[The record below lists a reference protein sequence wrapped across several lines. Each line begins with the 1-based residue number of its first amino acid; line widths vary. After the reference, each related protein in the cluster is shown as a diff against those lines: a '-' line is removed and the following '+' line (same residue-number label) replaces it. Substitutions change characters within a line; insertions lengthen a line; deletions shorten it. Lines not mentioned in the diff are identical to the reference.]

1 MKRTTLIVSLFF
13 FCIMATFAQQSPK
26 DIQRQLK
33 LYEKQMQQYDNA
45 FDTIYLSINQQIEQ
59 QKSDPANVAIW
70 QSCMA
75 QLLSAYYQQN
85 RWRIM
90 DRTTL
95 ADEEANATAD
105 FNTWDAQRF
114 AKEIIKHYLLS
125 IENKKALSKIP
136 IKEYAVLLD
145 SVTSEAYRPTLYD
158 FLAFRFL
165 DFLQNEIYELPIPE
179 IPFDVNDER
188 YWAEPQQFA
197 SIDIPATDELSF
209 SYLTLYTLQEL
220 TLLHLNEPDSR
231 ALLDATLRR
240 FEYLGTHSNL
250 DNASDLQLAA
260 LTSMEKQY
268 QGKEGYE
275 MVAYAMGKF
284 YQGRAKKYDKN
295 AHPEYKNDYVTAVEW
310 FNKTIAVAPKS
321 IEAHNAKT
329 TIDVIKSSEV
339 KFSGNN
345 IIPAN
350 QANLVTFDYKNC
362 ENLYFRIISCKE
374 EEYELKRSTDNTK
387 FYAWLIQQKK
397 VYETKLNAP
406 NEKDYR
412 SVSGH
417 FLLPSLDAGFYLL
430 LASDAPF
437 TNENHKGYS
446 FYTLQV
452 TNIDAQYRQNDNK
465 LEFFVFDRTTGHPLK
480 GAEVCISFYPNY
492 NAKKPSK
499 TTTINC
505 DADGRCSCDIAD
517 NTYTFAAY
525 TTWNQDK
532 YQIIRRQYWGRYHDN
547 PEVNICEKAYTFTDR
562 SIYRPGQTVYFKTIL
577 VETTSKG
584 DAILQQKTDNGQ
596 KITVELY
603 DANYQKVSEQ
613 QLTTNEYGSVSG
625 KFVLPSQGLTGR
637 FHFKI
642 KKETKHLDSHYFSV
656 EEYKRPTFEITLD
669 QPTEEFKIGQNVS
682 VDGHVKAYAGYGIG
696 GASVKYHVV
705 RKASFPWWRWW
716 WWQPTGKSQEIAHG
730 ETTSDN
736 EGNFHIDFIAQ
747 PDLESQR
754 YNPLYTYEVSVDV
767 TDITGETHSGSTRV
781 LVSKIGLIINAE
793 FPESIALNGKNQFPV
808 KITNLAGETQ
818 KGTIHY
824 RIEALQTPENY
835 KYSCSEANYYLSDS
849 IQMIQKLQ
857 YLDFQNET
865 QKSNWKVLKTVKHGD
880 FVTDGQNPF
889 IIQDMKNLQEAYYKI
904 SLSTYDKDNN
914 QIQEEYFVLIYDEK
928 SKKCANYE
936 AIWLSTSH
944 KKTVEVGETIHFTL
958 GSYLKNAMVLC
969 EIVSNDELVESKWV
983 KLNQGKADFSYT
995 VTEKDLGRV
1004 VVHAFVTQNNK
1015 QYEKSLNFNIP
1026 FSHKKIDFDF
1036 LTFRD
1041 KTLPGS
1047 QEQYQIRLKDKN
1059 GDKVAAELL
1068 CSMYDASL
1076 DALAS
1081 PNTWISSIFNTSKPT
1096 FNYSFDS
1103 YSNFGNSHYRTL
1115 HKTSYNFISRNY
1127 PQLLW
1132 EINSWRRNRLMSKS
1146 AGYITTANIDYAS
1159 DYNEAIEA
1167 VEVVYE
1173 VPEFSPDNTTS
1184 TSRIVEDNIDI
1195 EEGFDESSAKQ
1206 NEKNNSSDNP
1216 IRTNFNETA
1225 FFFPHLQ
1232 TDKDGNV
1239 LISFTIP
1246 DALTRWKLQGF
1257 AHNSE
1262 LMSGYF
1268 EKFVQTQKPLMVVPN
1283 MPRFLRE
1290 DDLVVLSAKV
1300 VNMGEE
1306 KQSGQVKLT
1315 LTNPFNGKKLDLTN
1329 GISTQSFTVEA
1340 GQSKE
1345 VHFTLTVPK
1354 DLGAMT
1360 YRIEAQNDQSPAYAD
1375 GEEATLPILTNR
1387 ILVTESLPLHISGK
1401 GSKTFTFNK
1410 LKNSFGIT
1418 NSTLSTQSYT
1428 LEFTP
1433 NPIWYAIQ
1441 ALPYLMEYPH
1451 ECNEQTFSRLYA
1463 NTLAAHLVNS
1473 HPRIKKVFD
1482 SWLNESPDAFCSQL
1496 EKNQELKSVILE
1508 ETPWVLDAQNE
1519 SMRKQNIALLFDL
1532 HRMAKENKAAVTKL
1546 EKAQNN
1552 DGGWSWFGSHE
1563 SSRYITQHIVAGC
1576 GHLQVLGVQNPM
1588 SDQVIKKAVIF
1599 IDNKAREIYDKWYR
1613 GKKADYDVTDI
1624 HYLYARSFFIKQK
1637 VSITN
1642 SEAYNYYY
1650 ANLKKNWKKQSIYT
1664 QAMTALICYR
1674 NGDTQLAQEIVANI
1688 KSRAQYSEELGMFWK
1703 KEGYGYFWY
1712 EAPIERQALL
1722 IEAFNTIT
1730 KDQKSVEQ
1738 MQLWLLKQK
1747 QTQNWP
1753 TTKSTTEAI
1762 YALLLNNT
1770 QLENTNGVKL
1780 TMGDWSYTEG
1790 DKSMEAE
1797 AGTGYIKKA
1806 WKGSE
1811 VTEDMAI
1818 IKIEKSSDGPA
1829 WGGLYWQYLEN
1840 LDKISHSDDQNFS
1853 IQKKLYKVEIGNRG
1867 EVLVPITENSPLK
1880 VGDKV
1885 RVRTEIRCDRDMEYV
1900 HLKDM
1905 RASAFEPVNVLS
1917 QYKHQGGL
1925 WYYEATGDAATNFFI
1940 DYLPKGTYVFEY
1952 TLVAT
1957 MAGTYS
1963 NGITTIQ
1970 CMYAPEFTSHSEGIQ
1985 ITVQ

>member
-13 FCIMATFAQQSPK
+13 FCIMVTFAQQGPK

-33 LYEKQMQQYDNA
+33 LYEKQMLQYDNA

-59 QKSDPANVAIW
+59 QKNNPANVAIW

-75 QLLSAYYQQN
+75 QLLSVYYQQN

-95 ADEEANATAD
+95 ADEEANAAAD

-125 IENKKALSKIP
+125 IENKEALSKIP

-197 SIDIPATDELSF
+197 NIDIPATDELSF

-220 TLLHLNEPDSR
+220 TLLHLNEPDCR

-250 DNASDLQLAA
+250 DNASALQLAA

-275 MVAYAMGKF
+275 MVSFALGVF
-284 YQGRAKKYDKN
+284 YDNRADQYDKN
-295 AHPEYKNDYVTAVEW
+295 TRPEYKNYYVNAIDW

-321 IEAHNAKT
+321 IEAHNAKA
-329 TIDVIKSSEV
+329 TIDVIKSSVV
-339 KFSGNN
+339 KFSSNN

-350 QANLVTFDYKNC
+350 QANLITFSYKNC

-387 FYAWLIQQKK
+387 LYAWLIQQKK

-417 FLLPSLDAGFYLL
+417 FLLPSLDAGFYVL
-430 LASDAPF
+430 LASDAAF

-446 FYTLQV
+446 FYTLYV
-452 TNIDAQYRQNDNK
+452 TNIDAQYRQNDKK

-480 GAEVCISFYPNY
+480 GAEVCISFYPDY
-492 NAKKPSK
+492 NAKKTSK
-499 TTTINC
+499 TTTLSC
-505 DADGRCSCDIAD
+505 DADGKCTCDIAN

-525 TTWNQDK
+525 ATWNQDK
-532 YQIIRRQYWGRYHDN
+532 YQIIKRKYWGRYHEN
-547 PEVNICEKAYTFTDR
+547 PEANISENAYTFTDR

-577 VETTSKG
+577 VETTSAG
-584 DAILQQKTDNGQ
+584 NTILHQNTGNGQ

-613 QLTTNEYGSVSG
+613 QLISNEYGSVSG
-625 KFVLPSQGLTGR
+625 SFVLPSQGLTGNFR
-637 FHFKI
+637 LQI
-642 KKETKHLDSHYFSV
+642 KLESKHIANHYFSV

-716 WWQPTGKSQEIAHG
+716 WWQPVGKSQEIAHG

-754 YNPLYTYEVSVDV
+754 YNPLYTYEISVDV

-781 LVSKIGLIINAE
+781 LVSKIGLLINAE

-808 KITNLAGETQ
+808 KITNLAGEAQ

-824 RIEALQTPENY
+824 RIEAIQTPENY
-835 KYSCSEANYYLSDS
+835 KYSCKDANYYLSDS
-849 IQMIQKLQ
+849 AQMIQKLR
-857 YLDFQNET
+857 YLDFQNEA

-889 IIQDMKNLQEAYYKI
+889 IIQDMKNLQEGYYKI

-936 AIWLSTSH
+936 AIWLTSSH
-944 KKTVEVGETIHFTL
+944 KNTVEVGETIHFTL

-969 EIVSNDELVESKWV
+969 EIISNEVLVESKWV

-995 VTEKDLGRV
+995 VTEEDLGHV
-1004 VVHAFVTQNNK
+1004 VVHAFTAQNNK
-1015 QYEKSLNFNIP
+1015 PYEKSLNFNIP

-1081 PNTWISSIFNTSKPT
+1081 PNRWISSIFNTSKPSY
-1096 FNYSFDS
+1096 NYSFRFS
-1103 YSNFGNSHYRTL
+1103 SNIGNSYYRNL
-1115 HKTSYNFISRNY
+1115 QKTSYDFISRNY

-1132 EINSWRRNRLMSKS
+1132 EINSWRRNRLMMSKAAGAYTTNAVVEES
-1146 AGYITTANIDYAS
+1146 VEMDLAAEFDEAEEPQFMADEVGYIDHLTLQWN
-1159 DYNEAIEA
+1159 
-1167 VEVVYE
+1167 
-1173 VPEFSPDNTTS
+1173 PDNTEAALAETENGEPK
-1184 TSRIVEDNIDI
+1184 EDL
-1195 EEGFDESSAKQ
+1195 Q
-1206 NEKNNSSDNP
+1206 

-1232 TDKDGNV
+1232 TDKEGNV
-1239 LISFTIP
+1239 LVSFTIP
-1246 DALTRWKLQGF
+1246 ESLTRWKLQGF
-1257 AHNSE
+1257 AHNNE

-1290 DDLVVLSAKV
+1290 GDLVVLSAKV

-1306 KQSGQVKLT
+1306 QQSGQVKLT
-1315 LTNPFNGKKLDLTN
+1315 LTNPFNGEKLDLTN

-1345 VHFTLTVPK
+1345 VHFALTVPK
-1354 DLGAMT
+1354 DLGAVT

-1410 LKNSFGIT
+1410 LKNSFGIA

-1588 SDQVIKKAVIF
+1588 SDQVIRKAVNF

-1624 HYLYARSFFIKQK
+1624 HYLYARSFFLKQK

-1688 KSRAQYSEELGMFWK
+1688 KSRAQYSEEMGMFWK

-1712 EAPIERQALL
+1712 EAPIERQAML

-1780 TMGDWSYTEG
+1780 TMGDWSYTED

-1853 IQKKLYKVEIGNRG
+1853 ILKRLYKVEIGDRG

-1952 TLVAT
+1952 TLMAT

-1985 ITVQ
+1985 VTVQ

>member
-1 MKRTTLIVSLFF
+1 MKKITLALSL
-13 FCIMATFAQQSPK
+13 IITLTMTTFAQQSPK
-26 DIQRQLK
+26 DILRLLK
-33 LYEKQMQQYDNA
+33 NYEKQLQQYDNG
-45 FDTIYLSINQQIEQ
+45 FDTIYLSINQQLEQ
-59 QKSDPANVAIW
+59 QKNHPANVAIW

-75 QLLSAYYQQN
+75 QLLSTYYQQN
-85 RWRIM
+85 RWQIM

-95 ADEEANATAD
+95 ADEEADAAAD

-125 IENKKALSKIP
+125 TENKVALSKIP
-136 IKEYAVLLD
+136 IREYAVLLD

-165 DFLQNEIYELPIPE
+165 DFLQNEIYDLPTPA
-179 IPFDVNDER
+179 IPFNVNDER

-197 SIDIPATDELSF
+197 NIDIPATDELSF
-209 SYLTLYTLQEL
+209 SYLTLFTLQEL

-240 FEYLGTHSNL
+240 FEYLGSHNSL
-250 DNASDLQLAA
+250 DNASELQLAA

-275 MVAYAMGKF
+275 MVAYALGKY
-284 YQGRAKKYDKN
+284 YQNRAEKYDKN
-295 AHPEYKNDYVTAVEW
+295 AHPEYKNDNVSAIEW
-310 FNKTIAVAPKS
+310 YNKAIAAAPKS
-321 IEAHNAKT
+321 IEAHNAKV

-339 KFSGNN
+339 KFSCDN

-350 QANLVTFDYKNC
+350 QANLITFSYKNC
-362 ENLYFRIISCKE
+362 ENLYFRIIPCKK
-374 EEYELKRSTDNTK
+374 EEYEMKRNTDDKK
-387 FYAWLIQQKK
+387 FYAWLIQQKE
-397 VYETKLNAP
+397 VYKTSFDAP
-406 NEKDYR
+406 DEKDYR
-412 SVSGH
+412 NVNGH
-417 FLLPSLDAGFYLL
+417 FLLPALDAGYYILM
-430 LASDAPF
+430 ASNALMS
-437 TNENHKGYS
+437 NENNKGYS
-446 FYTLQV
+446 FMPLEV
-452 TNIDAQYRQNDNK
+452 TNIDAQYRFNDRK
-465 LEFFVFDRTTGHPLK
+465 IEFFVFDRTTGHPLK
-480 GAEVCISFYPNY
+480 GAEVNVGLFKDY
-492 NAKKPSK
+492 NAKSNFKN
-499 TTTINC
+499 IQLIC
-505 DADGRCSCDIAD
+505 DADGKCACEITND
-517 NTYTFAAY
+517 AY
-525 TTWNQDK
+525 TLNASASWQQDK
-532 YQIIRRQYWGRYHDN
+532 YQIISRRYWGRYHED
-547 PEVNICEKAYTFTDR
+547 PKVSTSEKAYIFTDR
-562 SIYRPGQTVYFKTIL
+562 SIYRPGQTVYFKAIL
-577 VETTSKG
+577 VETTQQGST
-584 DAILQQKTDNGQ
+584 ILQQKTENGE

-613 QLTTNEYGSVSG
+613 QLTSNEYGSVSG
-625 KFVLPSQGLTGR
+625 NFVLPSQGLTGK
-637 FHFKI
+637 FHLQI
-642 KKETKHLDSHYFSV
+642 KMESKYIGNLYFSV

-669 QPTEEFKIGQNVS
+669 QPKEEFKIGQNVS
-682 VDGHVKAYAGYGIG
+682 VDGHVKAYAGYGID
-696 GASVKYHVV
+696 GATVKYHVV

-716 WWQPTGKSQEIAHG
+716 WWQPTSKAQEIAHG

-767 TDITGETHSGSTRV
+767 TDITGETHSGSTWVR
-781 LVSKIGLIINAE
+781 VSKIGLLINAE

-808 KITNLAGETQ
+808 KITNLAGEIQ

-835 KYSCSEANYYLSDS
+835 KNSCTQTDYYLSDS
-849 IQMIQKLQ
+849 AQMVQKLS
-857 YLDFQNET
+857 YLDFNNEQ
-865 QKSNWKVLKTVKHGD
+865 QKSNWKVLKTVKHDD
-880 FVTDGQNPF
+880 FETDGNNPF
-889 IIQDMKNLQEAYYKI
+889 IIQGMEKFQEGYYKI
-904 SLSTYDKDNN
+904 SLITHDKDQNE
-914 QIQEEYFVLIYDEK
+914 IKEEYYVLIYDEK
-928 SKKCANYE
+928 SKKCAAYE
-936 AIWLSTSH
+936 PIWLTTPN
-944 KKTVEVGETIHFTL
+944 KTTIEVGETLHFTL

-969 EIVSNDELVESKWV
+969 EIISNEVLVESKWV
-983 KLNQGKADFSYT
+983 KLSQGKADFSYT
-995 VTEKDLGRV
+995 VSEKDLGKV
-1004 VVHAFVTQNNK
+1004 IIHAFAAQNNRSF
-1015 QYEKSLNFNIP
+1015 EETLTFNIP

-1081 PNTWISSIFNTSKPT
+1081 PNSWISSLFNTSKPT
-1096 FNYSFDS
+1096 YKYSFDF
-1103 YSNFGNSHYRTL
+1103 YSKFGNSYYRSL
-1115 HKTSYNFISRNY
+1115 QKTVSKNYLSRNY

-1132 EINSWRRNRLMSKS
+1132 EINNWRRDRLMMSKS
-1146 AGYITTANIDYAS
+1146 AGYLTTANIEYAS
-1159 DYNEAIEA
+1159 DYDA

-1173 VPEFSPDNTTS
+1173 EPEFSPDNTTS
-1184 TSRIVEDNIDI
+1184 TSRIVEDI
-1195 EEGFDESSAKQ
+1195 EDGLDESSAKQ
-1206 NEKNNSSDNP
+1206 NEKNNPSDNP

-1268 EKFVQTQKPLMVVPN
+1268 EKLVQTQKPLMIVPN

-1290 DDLVVLSAKV
+1290 GDLVILSAKV
-1300 VNMGEE
+1300 VNMSEE
-1306 KQSGQVKLT
+1306 AQSGTASLSF
-1315 LTNPFNGKKLDLTN
+1315 TNPFNGEKIDLIQ
-1329 GISTQSFTVEA
+1329 GSSSQSFTVEA

-1345 VHFTLTVPK
+1345 VRFTLTVPK
-1354 DLGAMT
+1354 DLGAVT
-1360 YRIEAQNDQSPAYAD
+1360 YSIEARNNQSPSYAD
-1375 GEEATLPILTNR
+1375 GEEATLPTLTNR
-1387 ILVTESLPLHISGK
+1387 ILVTESLPLQISGK

-1410 LKNSFGIT
+1410 LKNSFGIA
-1418 NSTLSTQSYT
+1418 NSTLTTQSYT

-1441 ALPYLMEYPH
+1441 ALPYLMEYPY

-1463 NTLAAHLVNS
+1463 NTLASHIVNS

-1496 EKNQELKSVILE
+1496 EKNQELKSAILE

-1532 HRMAKENKAAVTKL
+1532 HRMAKENKAAITKL
-1546 EKAQNN
+1546 EKAQNG

-1576 GHLQVLGVQNPM
+1576 GHLQVLGVQNPL
-1588 SDQVIKKAVIF
+1588 SDQTIRKAVSF
-1599 IDNKAREIYDKWYR
+1599 IDNKARETYDKWYR
-1613 GKKADYDVTDI
+1613 DHKNECNATDI
-1624 HYLYARSFFIKQK
+1624 HYLYARSFFLKQK
-1637 VSITN
+1637 VSN
-1642 SEAYNYYY
+1642 NCMDAYNYYY
-1650 ANLKKNWKKQSIYT
+1650 SNLKKNWKKQSIYS
-1664 QAMTALICYR
+1664 QAMTALICFR
-1674 NGDTQLAQEIVANI
+1674 NGDTQLAKEIVANI

-1712 EAPIERQALL
+1712 EAPIERQAML

-1730 KDQKSVEQ
+1730 NDQKSVEQ

-1753 TTKSTTEAI
+1753 STKSTTEAV

-1780 TMGDWSYTEG
+1780 SMGNWSYTEG
-1790 DKSMEAE
+1790 DGSMEAE

-1806 WKGSE
+1806 WKGKE
-1811 VTEDMAI
+1811 VTEDMAT
-1818 IKIEKSSDGPA
+1818 IKIEKSTSGPA
-1829 WGGLYWQYLEN
+1829 WGGLYWQYLEKI
-1840 LDKISHSDDQNFS
+1840 DKVSHSDDQNFS
-1853 IQKKLYKVEIGNRG
+1853 IQKKLYKVEIGDRG

-1925 WYYEATGDAATNFFI
+1925 WYYEATSDAATNFFI

-1952 TLVAT
+1952 TLIAT

-1970 CMYAPEFTSHSEGIQ
+1970 CMYAPEFTSHSEGIKV
-1985 ITVQ
+1985 TVQ

>member
-13 FCIMATFAQQSPK
+13 FCNMITFAQQSPK

-33 LYEKQMQQYDNA
+33 LYERQMQQYDNA
-45 FDTIYLSINQQIEQ
+45 FDTIYQSINQQIEQ
-59 QKSDPANVAIW
+59 QKSNPNNVAIW

-75 QLLSAYYQQN
+75 QLLSTYYQQN

-90 DRTTL
+90 DRTAL

-125 IENKKALSKIP
+125 IENKDALSKIP

-179 IPFDVNDER
+179 IPFNINDAQ
-188 YWAEPQQFA
+188 YWSEPQQFA
-197 SIDIPATDELSF
+197 KIDIPFDDELAF
-209 SYLTLYTLQEL
+209 SYLTLSTLQML
-220 TLLHLNEPDSR
+220 TDLHLNEANNK
-231 ALLDATLRR
+231 ALIDATLRR
-240 FEYLGTHSNL
+240 FDYLGSHSTL

-275 MVAYAMGKF
+275 MIAYAMGKF
-284 YQGRAKKYDKN
+284 YQGRAEKYDKN

-310 FNKTIAVAPKS
+310 FNKTITTAPKS

-329 TIDVIKSSEV
+329 CISVIKSSEV
-339 KFSGNN
+339 EFSSNN

-350 QANLVTFDYKNC
+350 QANLITFDYKNC
-362 ENLYFRIISCKE
+362 ENLYFRVISCKE
-374 EEYELKRSTDNTK
+374 EEYELKRSMDKTK
-387 FYAWLIQQKK
+387 LYAWLIQQKK
-397 VYETKLNAP
+397 VYDTKLNAP

-417 FLLPSLDAGFYLL
+417 FLLPSLNAGFYVL

-452 TNIDAQYRQNDNK
+452 TNIDAQYRQNDKK
-465 LEFFVFDRTTGHPLK
+465 LEFFVFDRTTGQPLK
-480 GAEVCISFYPNY
+480 GAEVCINIYPNY

-505 DADGRCSCDIAD
+505 DADGRCSCNIAD

-547 PEVNICEKAYTFTDR
+547 PEVNIYEKAYTFTDR

-596 KITVELY
+596 NITVELY

-613 QLTTNEYGSVSG
+613 QLTSNEYGSVSG
-625 KFVLPSQGLTGR
+625 NFVLPSQGLTGR

-642 KKETKHLDSHYFSV
+642 KMETKILDSHYFSV

-682 VDGHVKAYAGYGIG
+682 VDGHVKAYAGYGID

-716 WWQPTGKSQEIAHG
+716 WWQPAGKSQEIAHG
-730 ETTSDN
+730 ETASDN

-767 TDITGETHSGSTRV
+767 TDITGETHSGSTWVR
-781 LVSKIGLIINAE
+781 VSKIGLLINAE

-808 KITNLAGETQ
+808 KITNLAGEAQ

-824 RIEALQTPENY
+824 RIEALQIPENY
-835 KYSCSEANYYLSDS
+835 KYSCSEADYFLSDS
-849 IQMIQKLQ
+849 VQMIQKLH
-857 YLDFQNET
+857 YLDFQNEA

-969 EIVSNDELVESKWV
+969 EIISNDELVESKWI
-983 KLNQGKADFSYT
+983 KLSQGKTDFSYT

-1076 DALAS
+1076 DALS
-1081 PNTWISSIFNTSKPT
+1081 TPNSWIPSIFNTSKPS
-1096 FNYSFDS
+1096 FNYSFS
-1103 YSNFGNSHYRTL
+1103 IYSNIGNSSYQNL
-1115 HKTSYNFISRNY
+1115 QKTSYDFIIRNY
-1127 PQLLW
+1127 PKLLW
-1132 EINSWRRNRLMSKS
+1132 EITSWHRDRMLMSKS
-1146 AGYITTANIDYAS
+1146 AGTYTANAVMEESMDMTVVEQEFAEEPHLMADRLDIDNLTFHWDS
-1159 DYNEAIEA
+1159 
-1167 VEVVYE
+1167 
-1173 VPEFSPDNTTS
+1173 DNTETAVAE
-1184 TSRIVEDNIDI
+1184 TENGETKEDL
-1195 EEGFDESSAKQ
+1195 Q
-1206 NEKNNSSDNP
+1206 

-1232 TDKDGNV
+1232 TDKEGNV
-1239 LISFTIP
+1239 LVSFTIP
-1246 DALTRWKLQGF
+1246 ESLTRWKLQGF
-1257 AHNSE
+1257 AHNNE

-1290 DDLVVLSAKV
+1290 GDLVVLSAKV

-1306 KQSGQVKLT
+1306 RQSGQVKLT
-1315 LTNPFNGKKLDLTN
+1315 LTNPFNGEKLDLTN

-1354 DLGAMT
+1354 DLGAVT

-1387 ILVTESLPLHISGK
+1387 ILVTESLPLQISGK
-1401 GSKTFTFNK
+1401 GSKTFIFNK
-1410 LKNSFGIT
+1410 LKNSFGIA

-1441 ALPYLMEYPH
+1441 ALPYLMEYPY
-1451 ECNEQTFSRLYA
+1451 ECNEQVFSRLYA

-1519 SMRKQNIALLFDL
+1519 SIRKQNIALLFDL
-1532 HRMAKENKAAVTKL
+1532 HRMAKENKSAVTKL

-1588 SDQVIKKAVIF
+1588 SDQVIKKAVNF

-1624 HYLYARSFFIKQK
+1624 HYLYARSFFLKQK

-1688 KSRAQYSEELGMFWK
+1688 KSRAQYSEEMGMFWK

-1753 TTKSTTEAI
+1753 TTKSTTEAV

-1780 TMGDWSYTEG
+1780 TMGDWNYTED
-1790 DKSMEAE
+1790 DKSIEAE

-1811 VTEDMAI
+1811 VTEDMAT

-1853 IQKKLYKVEIGNRG
+1853 IQKRLYKVEIGDRS

-1905 RASAFEPVNVLS
+1905 RASAFEPMNVLS

-1952 TLVAT
+1952 TLIAT

-1970 CMYAPEFTSHSEGIQ
+1970 CMYAPEFTSHSEGIKV
-1985 ITVQ
+1985 TVQ

>member
-59 QKSDPANVAIW
+59 QKSNPANVAIW

-231 ALLDATLRR
+231 ALLDANLRR

-452 TNIDAQYRQNDNK
+452 TNIDAQYRQNGKK
-465 LEFFVFDRTTGHPLK
+465 LEFFVFDRTTGQPLK
-480 GAEVCISFYPNY
+480 GAEVKVSLYPNY
-492 NAKKPSK
+492 NANKATKS
-499 TTTINC
+499 ILLNC
-505 DADGRCSCDIAD
+505 DADGKCSCEITD
-517 NTYTFAAY
+517 NAY
-525 TTWNQDK
+525 TLRASASWKQDK
-532 YQIIRRQYWGRYHDN
+532 YQIIEHQYWGRYHDDPKVYISEN
-547 PEVNICEKAYTFTDR
+547 AYTFTDR

-577 VETTSKG
+577 VETTSVENF
-584 DAILQQKTDNGQ
+584 ILQQKTDNGQ
-596 KITVELY
+596 NITVELY

-613 QLTTNEYGSVSG
+613 QLTSNEYGSVSG

-656 EEYKRPTFEITLD
+656 EEYKRPTFEIILD

-682 VDGHVKAYAGYGIG
+682 VDGHVKAYAGYGID

-716 WWQPTGKSQEIAHG
+716 WWQPAGKSQEIAHG

-767 TDITGETHSGSTRV
+767 TDITGETHSSSTRV
-781 LVSKIGLIINAE
+781 LVSKIGLLINAE
-793 FPESIALNGKNQFPV
+793 FPNSIALNGKNQFPV
-808 KITNLAGETQ
+808 KITNLAGEAQ

-824 RIEALQTPENY
+824 RIEALQAPENY
-835 KYSCSEANYYLSDS
+835 KYSCSEADYYLSDS
-849 IQMIQKLQ
+849 AQMVQKLS
-857 YLDFQNET
+857 YLDFNKEL
-865 QKSNWKVLKTVKHGD
+865 QKSNWKVLKTVKHDD
-880 FVTDGQNPF
+880 FETDGKNPF
-889 IIQDMKNLQEAYYKI
+889 IIQGMEKFQEGYYKI
-904 SLSTYDKDNN
+904 SLITHDKDQNE
-914 QIQEEYFVLIYDEK
+914 IKEEYYVLIYDEK
-928 SKKCANYE
+928 SKKCTAYDP
-936 AIWLSTSH
+936 IWLTTPD
-944 KKTVEVGETIHFTL
+944 KTTIEVGKTIHFTL

-969 EIVSNDELVESKWV
+969 EIISNDELVESKWI
-983 KLNQGKADFSYT
+983 KLSQGKTDFSYT

-1015 QYEKSLNFNIP
+1015 QYEKILNFNIP

-1115 HKTSYNFISRNY
+1115 HKTSYDFISRNY

-1132 EINSWRRNRLMSKS
+1132 QINSWRRNRLMMSKA
-1146 AGYITTANIDYAS
+1146 AGAYTTNAVMEESVGMDYDAEFG
-1159 DYNEAIEA
+1159 EAED
-1167 VEVVYE
+1167 VVL
-1173 VPEFSPDNTTS
+1173 NM
-1184 TSRIVEDNIDI
+1184 VEDNIKVNTDFDFSMD
-1195 EEGFDESSAKQ
+1195 FDE
-1206 NEKNNSSDNP
+1206 NLEKETESTDIQ

-1239 LISFTIP
+1239 LVSFTIP
-1246 DALTRWKLQGF
+1246 ESLTRWKLQGF
-1257 AHNSE
+1257 AHNNE

-1290 DDLVVLSAKV
+1290 GDIVVLSAKV

-1329 GISTQSFTVEA
+1329 GISTQSFTVET

-1354 DLGAMT
+1354 DLGAVT

-1401 GSKTFTFNK
+1401 GSKIFTFNK
-1410 LKNSFGIT
+1410 LKNSFGIA

-1473 HPRIKKVFD
+1473 HPRIKTVFD

-1588 SDQVIKKAVIF
+1588 SDQVIKKAVNF

-1624 HYLYARSFFIKQK
+1624 HYLYARSFFLKQK

-1811 VTEDMAI
+1811 VTEDMAT

-1853 IQKKLYKVEIGNRG
+1853 ILKRLYKVEIGDRG

-1905 RASAFEPVNVLS
+1905 RASTFEPVNVLS
-1917 QYKHQGGL
+1917 QYKQQGGL

-1952 TLVAT
+1952 TLVAA

>member
-1 MKRTTLIVSLFF
+1 MKRITLIVSLFF
-13 FCIMATFAQQSPK
+13 LCNMVTFAQQSPK

-59 QKSDPANVAIW
+59 QKSNPGNVAIW

-75 QLLSAYYQQN
+75 QLLSTYYQQN

-90 DRTTL
+90 DRTVL
-95 ADEEANATAD
+95 ADEEANAVD

-125 IENKKALSKIP
+125 IENKEALSKIP
-136 IKEYAVLLD
+136 IREYAVLLD

-165 DFLQNEIYELPIPE
+165 DFLKDEIYELPIPE
-179 IPFDVNDER
+179 VPFDVNDER

-197 SIDIPATDELSF
+197 NIDIPATDELSF

-220 TLLHLNEPDSR
+220 TLLHLNEPDCR

-240 FEYLGTHSNL
+240 FEYLGSHSTL

-275 MVAYAMGKF
+275 MVTNALGNF
-284 YQGRAKKYDKN
+284 YQKRGSQYDKN
-295 AHPEYKNDYVTAVEW
+295 THPEYKNDYIIAIDW
-310 FNKTIAVAPKS
+310 FNKTIAAAPKS
-321 IEAHNAKT
+321 IEARNAKND
-329 TIDVIKSSEV
+329 IKEIKSSEV
-339 KFSGNN
+339 KFSSNK

-350 QANLVTFDYKNC
+350 QANLITFSYKNC
-362 ENLYFRIISCKE
+362 ENLYFRVVSCTKE
-374 EEYELKRSTDNTK
+374 NFELKRNSDNKK
-387 FYAWLIQQKK
+387 FYAWLIQQKEI
-397 VYETKLNAP
+397 YDTELNAP

-412 SVSGH
+412 GVSGH
-417 FLLPSLDAGFYLL
+417 FLLPSLDAGFYVL
-430 LASDAPF
+430 LASDAAF
-437 TNENHKGYS
+437 TNENNKGYS
-446 FYTLQV
+446 FSALQV
-452 TNIDAQYRQNDNK
+452 TNIDAQYRQNGKK
-465 LEFFVFDRTTGHPLK
+465 LEFFVFDRTTGQPLK
-480 GAEVCISFYPNY
+480 GAEVKVSLYPNY
-492 NAKKPSK
+492 NASK
-499 TTTINC
+499 ASKSIQLIC
-505 DADGRCSCDIAD
+505 DADGKCSCEISD
-517 NTYTFAAY
+517 NAY
-525 TTWNQDK
+525 TLRASASWQQDK
-532 YQIIRRQYWGRYHDN
+532 YQIIKHQYWGRYHDD
-547 PEVNICEKAYTFTDR
+547 PKVNISEKAYTFTDR

-577 VETTSKG
+577 VETTSVENF
-584 DAILQQKTDNGQ
+584 ILQQKTDNGQ
-596 KITVELY
+596 NFTVELY
-603 DANYQKVSEQ
+603 DANHQKVAEQ
-613 QLTTNEYGSVSG
+613 QLTSNEYGSASG
-625 KFVLPSQGLTGR
+625 SFVLPNQGLTGS
-637 FHFKI
+637 FHLQI
-642 KKETKHLDSHYFSV
+642 KLESKYLDNHYFSV
-656 EEYKRPTFEITLD
+656 EEYKRPTFEITMD

-716 WWQPTGKSQEIAHG
+716 WWQPAGKPQEIAHG

-754 YNPLYTYEVSVDV
+754 YNPLYTYEISVDV

-781 LVSKIGLIINAE
+781 LVSKIGLLINAE

-849 IQMIQKLQ
+849 IQMIQKLH

-914 QIQEEYFVLIYDEK
+914 QIQEEYYVLIYDEK

-936 AIWLSTSH
+936 AIWLTTSN
-944 KKTVEVGETIHFTL
+944 KNTVEIGETIHFTL

-995 VTEKDLGRV
+995 VTEKDLGKV
-1004 VVHAFVTQNNK
+1004 VVHAFTAQNNK

-1081 PNTWISSIFNTSKPT
+1081 PNTWIPSIFNTSKPSY
-1096 FNYSFDS
+1096 NYSFRLS
-1103 YSNFGNSHYRTL
+1103 SNIGNSYYRNFQ
-1115 HKTSYNFISRNY
+1115 KTSYDFISRNY

-1132 EINSWRRNRLMSKS
+1132 EITGWRRDRILMSKA
-1146 AGYITTANIDYAS
+1146 AGAYTANAVVEESMDVVAAEYEPPLYEADEAGQVNIDHLTLQW
-1159 DYNEAIEA
+1159 N
-1167 VEVVYE
+1167 
-1173 VPEFSPDNTTS
+1173 PDNTEAALAETENGE
-1184 TSRIVEDNIDI
+1184 TKEDI
-1195 EEGFDESSAKQ
+1195 Q
-1206 NEKNNSSDNP
+1206 

-1232 TDKDGNV
+1232 TDKEGNV
-1239 LISFTIP
+1239 LVSFTIP
-1246 DALTRWKLQGF
+1246 ESLTRWKLQGF
-1257 AHNSE
+1257 AHNNE

-1283 MPRFLRE
+1283 VPRFLRE
-1290 DDLVVLSAKV
+1290 GDLMVLSAKV

-1306 KQSGQVKLT
+1306 QQSGQVKLT
-1315 LTNPFNGKKLDLTN
+1315 LTNPFNGEKLDLTN

-1354 DLGAMT
+1354 DLGAVT

-1410 LKNSFGIT
+1410 LKNSFGIA

-1441 ALPYLMEYPH
+1441 ALPYLMEYPY
-1451 ECNEQTFSRLYA
+1451 ECNEQVFSRLYA

-1473 HPRIKKVFD
+1473 HPRIKTVFD

-1588 SDQVIKKAVIF
+1588 SDQVIRKAVNF

-1613 GKKADYDVTDI
+1613 GKKADYDMTDI
-1624 HYLYARSFFIKQK
+1624 HYLYARSFFLKQK
-1637 VSITN
+1637 VSTTN

-1688 KSRAQYSEELGMFWK
+1688 KSRAQYSEEMGMFWK

-1753 TTKSTTEAI
+1753 TTKSTTEAV

-1790 DKSMEAE
+1790 DKSMQAE

-1811 VTEDMAI
+1811 VTEDMAT
-1818 IKIEKSSDGPA
+1818 IKIDKSSNGPA

-1840 LDKISHSDDQNFS
+1840 LDKVSHSDDQNFS
-1853 IQKKLYKVEIGNRG
+1853 IQKKLYKVEIGDRG

-1917 QYKHQGGL
+1917 QYKHQDGL

-1940 DYLPKGTYVFEY
+1940 DYLPKGTFVFEY
-1952 TLVAT
+1952 TLIAT

-1985 ITVQ
+1985 VTVQ

>member
-1 MKRTTLIVSLFF
+1 MKRITIALSLIITLTMI
-13 FCIMATFAQQSPK
+13 TFAQQSPK
-26 DIQRQLK
+26 DIHQMLRT
-33 LYEKQMQQYDNA
+33 YEKQMMQYDNA

-59 QKSDPANVAIW
+59 QKDNPANVSIW

-90 DRTTL
+90 DRTAL

-125 IENKKALSKIP
+125 IENKDALSKIP

-165 DFLQNEIYELPIPE
+165 DFLQNVIYELPVPE
-179 IPFDVNDER
+179 IPFNVNDER

-197 SIDIPATDELSF
+197 NIDIPATDELSF

-220 TLLHLNEPDSR
+220 TLLHLNDPDSR

-240 FEYLGTHSNL
+240 FEYLGSHSNL
-250 DNASDLQLAA
+250 DNDSDLQFAA
-260 LTSMEKQY
+260 LASMEKQY
-268 QGKEGYE
+268 LGKEGYE
-275 MVAYAMGKF
+275 MIAYSMGKF
-284 YQGRAKKYDKN
+284 YQSRAEKYNKN

-310 FNKTIAVAPKS
+310 FNKTIATAPKS
-321 IEAHNAKT
+321 IEAHNAKAC
-329 TIDVIKSSEV
+329 INVIKSSEV
-339 KFSGNN
+339 EFSSNN

-350 QANLVTFDYKNC
+350 QANLITFDYKNC

-374 EEYELKRSTDNTK
+374 EEYELKRSTDNTRL
-387 FYAWLIQQKK
+387 YAWLIQQKN

-452 TNIDAQYRQNDNK
+452 TNIDAQYRQNDKK

-505 DADGRCSCDIAD
+505 DADGRCTCNIAD

-547 PEVNICEKAYTFTDR
+547 PEVNIYEKAYTFTDR

-596 KITVELY
+596 KFTVELY

-613 QLTTNEYGSVSG
+613 QLTSNEYGSVSG
-625 KFVLPSQGLTGR
+625 NFVLPSQGLTGR

-642 KKETKHLDSHYFSV
+642 KMETKILDSHYFSV

-682 VDGHVKAYAGYGIG
+682 VDGHVKAYAGYGID

-716 WWQPTGKSQEIAHG
+716 WWQPAGKSQEIAHG

-767 TDITGETHSGSTRV
+767 TDITGETHSGSTWVR
-781 LVSKIGLIINAE
+781 VSKIGLLINAE

-835 KYSCSEANYYLSDS
+835 KYSCSEADYFLSDS
-849 IQMIQKLQ
+849 AQMVQKLS
-857 YLDFQNET
+857 YLDFNKEL
-865 QKSNWKVLKTVKHGD
+865 QKSNWKVLKTVKHDD
-880 FVTDGQNPF
+880 FETDGKNPF
-889 IIQDMKNLQEAYYKI
+889 IIQDMKNLQEGYYKI
-904 SLSTYDKDNN
+904 SLITHDKDQNE
-914 QIQEEYFVLIYDEK
+914 IKEEYYVLIYDEK
-928 SKKCANYE
+928 SKKCAAYE
-936 AIWLSTSH
+936 PIWLTTPD
-944 KKTVEVGETIHFTL
+944 KTTIEVGKTIHFTL

-995 VTEKDLGRV
+995 VTEKDLGKV
-1004 VVHAFVTQNNK
+1004 VVHAFTAQNNK

-1081 PNTWISSIFNTSKPT
+1081 PNSWISSIFNTSKPT
-1096 FNYSFDS
+1096 FNYSFDY

-1115 HKTSYNFISRNY
+1115 HKTSYDFISRNY

-1132 EINSWRRNRLMSKS
+1132 EINSWRRNRLMMSKA
-1146 AGYITTANIDYAS
+1146 AGAYTTNAVVEESMDVVAAEYEPPLYEADEAGQVNIDHLTLQW
-1159 DYNEAIEA
+1159 N
-1167 VEVVYE
+1167 
-1173 VPEFSPDNTTS
+1173 PDNTEAALAETENGE
-1184 TSRIVEDNIDI
+1184 TKEDI
-1195 EEGFDESSAKQ
+1195 Q
-1206 NEKNNSSDNP
+1206 

-1232 TDKDGNV
+1232 TDKEGNV
-1239 LISFTIP
+1239 LVSFTIP
-1246 DALTRWKLQGF
+1246 ESLTRWKLQGF
-1257 AHNSE
+1257 AHNNE

-1290 DDLVVLSAKV
+1290 GDLVVLSAKV

-1306 KQSGQVKLT
+1306 QQSGQVKLT
-1315 LTNPFNGKKLDLTN
+1315 LTNPFNGEKLYLTN

-1354 DLGAMT
+1354 DLGAVT

-1387 ILVTESLPLHISGK
+1387 ILVTESLPLQISGK
-1401 GSKTFTFNK
+1401 GSKTFIFNK
-1410 LKNSFGIT
+1410 LKNSFGIA
-1418 NSTLSTQSYT
+1418 NSTLTTQSYT

-1441 ALPYLMEYPH
+1441 ALPYLMEYPY
-1451 ECNEQTFSRLYA
+1451 ECNEQVFSRLYA

-1519 SMRKQNIALLFDL
+1519 SIRKQNIALLFDL
-1532 HRMAKENKAAVTKL
+1532 HRMAKENKAAITKL
-1546 EKAQNN
+1546 EKAQNG

-1576 GHLQVLGVQNPM
+1576 GHLQVLGVQNPL
-1588 SDQVIKKAVIF
+1588 SDQTIRKAVNF
-1599 IDNKAREIYDKWYR
+1599 IDNKARETYDKWYR
-1613 GKKADYDVTDI
+1613 GKKADYDATDI
-1624 HYLYARSFFIKQK
+1624 HYLYARSFFLKQK
-1637 VSITN
+1637 VNTTN

-1650 ANLKKNWKKQSIYT
+1650 ANLKKNWKKQSIYS
-1664 QAMTALICYR
+1664 QAMIALICFR
-1674 NGDTQLAQEIVANI
+1674 NGDTQLAKEIVANI

-1712 EAPIERQALL
+1712 EAPIERQAML

-1730 KDQKSVEQ
+1730 NDQKSVEQ

-1753 TTKSTTEAI
+1753 STKSTTEAVF
-1762 YALLLNNT
+1762 ALLLNNT

-1780 TMGDWSYTEG
+1780 SMGNWNYTEG
-1790 DKSMEAE
+1790 DGSMEAE
-1797 AGTGYIKKA
+1797 AGTGYIKKT
-1806 WKGSE
+1806 WTGKE
-1811 VTEDMAI
+1811 VTEDMATI
-1818 IKIEKSSDGPA
+1818 EIEKSTSGPA
-1829 WGGLYWQYLEN
+1829 WGGLYWQYLEKI
-1840 LDKISHSDDQNFS
+1840 DKVSHSDDQNFS
-1853 IQKKLYKVEIGNRG
+1853 IQKRLYKVEIGDRG

-1917 QYKHQGGL
+1917 QYKRQDGL

-1952 TLVAT
+1952 TLMAT

-1970 CMYAPEFTSHSEGIQ
+1970 CMYAPEFTSHSEGIKV
-1985 ITVQ
+1985 TVQ

>member
-1 MKRTTLIVSLFF
+1 MKRITIALSLIITLTMI
-13 FCIMATFAQQSPK
+13 TYAQQSPK
-26 DIQRQLK
+26 DIQQQLK
-33 LYEKQMQQYDNA
+33 LYEKQMRQYDNA

-59 QKSDPANVAIW
+59 QKNNPANVAIW

-75 QLLSAYYQQN
+75 QLLSTYYQQN

-90 DRTTL
+90 DRTVM
-95 ADEEANATAD
+95 ADENEVSKD
-105 FNTWDAQRF
+105 FNTWDAQYF
-114 AKEIIKHYLLS
+114 AKQIIKHYLLS
-125 IENKKALSKIP
+125 IENKVALSKIP
-136 IKEYAVLLD
+136 IREYAVLLD

-179 IPFDVNDER
+179 IPFNVNDEQ
-188 YWAEPQQFA
+188 YWAESQQFA
-197 SIDIPATDELSF
+197 NIDIPATDELSF
-209 SYLTLYTLQEL
+209 SYLTLFTLQEL

-240 FEYLGTHSNL
+240 FEYLGSHSSL
-250 DNASDLQLAA
+250 DNALELQLAA

-268 QGKEGYE
+268 QSKEGYE
-275 MVAYAMGKF
+275 MVAYALGKY
-284 YQGRAKKYDKN
+284 YQNRAEKYDKN
-295 AHPEYKNDYVTAVEW
+295 AHSEYKNDYVSAIEW
-310 FNKTIAVAPKS
+310 YNKAIAAAPKS
-321 IEAHNAKT
+321 IEANNAKLD
-329 TIDVIKSSEV
+329 IENIKSSEV
-339 KFSGNN
+339 KFSSNN

-350 QANLVTFDYKNC
+350 QANLITFSYKNC
-362 ENLYFRIISCKE
+362 ENLYFRIISCKKE
-374 EEYELKRSTDNTK
+374 EFELKRITNDKN
-387 FYAWLIQQKK
+387 FYAWLTQQKE
-397 VYETKLNAP
+397 VYKTSFDAP
-406 NEKDYR
+406 DEKDYR
-412 SVSGH
+412 NVNGH
-417 FLLPSLDAGFYLL
+417 FLLPALDAGYYILM
-430 LASDAPF
+430 ASNALMS
-437 TNENHKGYS
+437 NENNKGYS
-446 FYTLQV
+446 FMPLEV
-452 TNIDAQYRQNDNK
+452 TNIDAQYRFNDRK
-465 LEFFVFDRTTGHPLK
+465 IEFFVFDRTTGHPLK
-480 GAEVCISFYPNY
+480 GAEVNVGLFKDY
-492 NAKKPSK
+492 NAKSNFKN
-499 TTTINC
+499 IQLIC
-505 DADGRCSCDIAD
+505 DADGKCACEITND
-517 NTYTFAAY
+517 AY
-525 TTWNQDK
+525 TLNASASWQQDK
-532 YQIIRRQYWGRYHDN
+532 YQIISRRYWGRYHED
-547 PEVNICEKAYTFTDR
+547 PKVSTSEKAYIFTDR
-562 SIYRPGQTVYFKTIL
+562 SIYRPGQTVYFKAIL
-577 VETTSKG
+577 VETTQQGST
-584 DAILQQKTDNGQ
+584 ILQQKTENGE

-613 QLTTNEYGSVSG
+613 QLTSNEYGSVSG
-625 KFVLPSQGLTGR
+625 NFVLPSQGLTGK
-637 FHFKI
+637 FHLQI
-642 KKETKHLDSHYFSV
+642 KMESKYIGNLYFSV

-669 QPTEEFKIGQNVS
+669 QPKEEFKIGQNVS
-682 VDGHVKAYAGYGIG
+682 VDGHVKAYAGYGID
-696 GASVKYHVV
+696 GATVKYHVV

-716 WWQPTGKSQEIAHG
+716 WWQPTSKAQEIAHG

-767 TDITGETHSGSTRV
+767 TDITGETHSGSTWVR
-781 LVSKIGLIINAE
+781 VSKIGLLINAE

-808 KITNLAGETQ
+808 KITNLAGEIQ

-835 KYSCSEANYYLSDS
+835 KNSCTQTDYYLSDS
-849 IQMIQKLQ
+849 AQMVQKLS
-857 YLDFQNET
+857 YLDFNNEQ
-865 QKSNWKVLKTVKHGD
+865 QKSNWKVLKTVKHDD
-880 FVTDGQNPF
+880 FETDGNNPF
-889 IIQDMKNLQEAYYKI
+889 IIQGMEKFQEGYYKI
-904 SLSTYDKDNN
+904 SLITHDKDQNE
-914 QIQEEYFVLIYDEK
+914 IKEEYYVLIYDEK
-928 SKKCANYE
+928 SKKCAAYE
-936 AIWLSTSH
+936 PIWLTTPN
-944 KKTVEVGETIHFTL
+944 KTTIEVGETLHFTL

-969 EIVSNDELVESKWV
+969 EIISNEVLVESKWV
-983 KLNQGKADFSYT
+983 KLSQGKADFSYT
-995 VTEKDLGRV
+995 VSEKDLGKV
-1004 VVHAFVTQNNK
+1004 IIHAFAAQNNRSF
-1015 QYEKSLNFNIP
+1015 EETLTFNIP

-1081 PNTWISSIFNTSKPT
+1081 PNSWISSLFNTSKPT
-1096 FNYSFDS
+1096 YKYSFDF
-1103 YSNFGNSHYRTL
+1103 YSKFGNSYYRSL
-1115 HKTSYNFISRNY
+1115 QKTVSKNYLSRNY

-1132 EINSWRRNRLMSKS
+1132 EINNWRRDRLMMSKS
-1146 AGYITTANIDYAS
+1146 AGYLTTANIEYAS
-1159 DYNEAIEA
+1159 DYDA

-1173 VPEFSPDNTTS
+1173 EPEFSPDNTTS
-1184 TSRIVEDNIDI
+1184 TSRIVEDI
-1195 EEGFDESSAKQ
+1195 EDGLDESSAKQ
-1206 NEKNNSSDNP
+1206 NEKNNPSDNP

-1268 EKFVQTQKPLMVVPN
+1268 EKLVQTQKPLMIVPN

-1290 DDLVVLSAKV
+1290 GDLVILSAKV
-1300 VNMGEE
+1300 VNMSEE
-1306 KQSGQVKLT
+1306 AQSGTASLSF
-1315 LTNPFNGKKLDLTN
+1315 TNPFNGEKIDLIQ
-1329 GISTQSFTVEA
+1329 GSSSQSFTVEA

-1345 VHFTLTVPK
+1345 VRFTLTVPK
-1354 DLGAMT
+1354 DLGAVT
-1360 YRIEAQNDQSPAYAD
+1360 YSIEARNNQSPSYAD
-1375 GEEATLPILTNR
+1375 GEEATLPTLTNR
-1387 ILVTESLPLHISGK
+1387 ILVTESLPLQISGK

-1410 LKNSFGIT
+1410 LKNSFGIA
-1418 NSTLSTQSYT
+1418 NSTLTTQSYT

-1441 ALPYLMEYPH
+1441 ALPYLMEYPY

-1463 NTLAAHLVNS
+1463 NTLASHIVNS

-1496 EKNQELKSVILE
+1496 EKNQELKSAILE

-1532 HRMAKENKAAVTKL
+1532 HRMAKENKAAITKL
-1546 EKAQNN
+1546 EKAQNG

-1576 GHLQVLGVQNPM
+1576 GHLQVLGVQNPL
-1588 SDQVIKKAVIF
+1588 SDQTIRKAVSF
-1599 IDNKAREIYDKWYR
+1599 IDNKARETYDKWYR
-1613 GKKADYDVTDI
+1613 DHKNECNATDI
-1624 HYLYARSFFIKQK
+1624 HYLYARSFFLKQK
-1637 VSITN
+1637 VSN
-1642 SEAYNYYY
+1642 NCMDAYNYYY
-1650 ANLKKNWKKQSIYT
+1650 SNLKKNWKKQSIYS
-1664 QAMTALICYR
+1664 QAMTALICFR
-1674 NGDTQLAQEIVANI
+1674 NGDTQLAKEIVANI

-1712 EAPIERQALL
+1712 EAPIERQAML

-1730 KDQKSVEQ
+1730 NDQKSVEQ

-1753 TTKSTTEAI
+1753 STKSTTEAV

-1790 DKSMEAE
+1790 DKSMQAE

-1806 WKGSE
+1806 WKGSD
-1811 VTEDMAI
+1811 VTEDMATI
-1818 IKIEKSSDGPA
+1818 QIDKSSDGPA

-1840 LDKISHSDDQNFS
+1840 LDKVSHSDDQNFS
-1853 IQKKLYKVEIGNRG
+1853 IQKKLYKVEIGDRG
-1867 EVLVPITENSPLK
+1867 EVLVPITEKSPLK

-1917 QYKHQGGL
+1917 QYKHQDGL

-1952 TLVAT
+1952 TLMAT

-1970 CMYAPEFTSHSEGIQ
+1970 CMYAPEFTSHSEGIT

>member
-1 MKRTTLIVSLFF
+1 MKRITLIVSLFF
-13 FCIMATFAQQSPK
+13 LCNMVTFAQQSPK

-59 QKSDPANVAIW
+59 QRSNPGNVAIW

-75 QLLSAYYQQN
+75 QLLSTYYQQN

-90 DRTTL
+90 NRTAL
-95 ADEEANATAD
+95 ADEEANAAAD

-114 AKEIIKHYLLS
+114 AKEIIVHYMLS
-125 IENKKALSKIP
+125 IENKVALSQIP
-136 IKEYAVLLD
+136 IREYAVLLD

-165 DFLQNEIYELPIPE
+165 DFLQNEIYELPTPE
-179 IPFDVNDER
+179 IPFNINDAQ
-188 YWAEPQQFA
+188 YWSEPQQFA
-197 SIDIPATDELSF
+197 NIDIPFDDELAF
-209 SYLTLYTLQEL
+209 SYLTLSTLQFL
-220 TLLHLNEPDSR
+220 TDLHLNEVDSR
-231 ALLDATLRR
+231 ALIDATLRR
-240 FEYLGTHSNL
+240 FEYLGSHSTL

-275 MVAYAMGKF
+275 MVTYALGKF
-284 YQGRAKKYDKN
+284 YQNRAEKYDKN
-295 AHPEYKNDYVTAVEW
+295 THPEYKNDYVTAVDW
-310 FNKTIAVAPKS
+310 YNKTTAIAPKS
-321 IEAHNAKT
+321 IEANNGKIF
-329 TIDVIKSSEV
+329 IDEIKKSEV
-339 KFSGNN
+339 KFNGNK

-350 QANLVTFDYKNC
+350 QANLITFSYKNC
-362 ENLYFRIISCKE
+362 EKLYFRIVSCTK
-374 EEYELKRSTDNTK
+374 EEYELKRNSDNKK
-387 FYAWLIQQKK
+387 FYAWLIQQKEI
-397 VYETKLNAP
+397 YDTELNAP

-412 SVSGH
+412 GVSGH
-417 FLLPSLDAGFYLL
+417 FLLPSLDAGFYVL
-430 LASDAPF
+430 LASDAAF
-437 TNENHKGYS
+437 TNENNKGYS
-446 FYTLQV
+446 FSALQV
-452 TNIDAQYRQNDNK
+452 TNIDAQYRQNGKK
-465 LEFFVFDRTTGHPLK
+465 LEFFVFDRTTGQPLK
-480 GAEVCISFYPNY
+480 GAEVKVSLYPNY
-492 NAKKPSK
+492 NASK
-499 TTTINC
+499 ASKSIQLIC
-505 DADGRCSCDIAD
+505 DADGKCSCEISD
-517 NTYTFAAY
+517 NAY
-525 TTWNQDK
+525 TLRASASWKQDK
-532 YQIIRRQYWGRYHDN
+532 YQIIEHQYWGRYHDD
-547 PEVNICEKAYTFTDR
+547 PKVNIAEKAYTFTDR
-562 SIYRPGQTVYFKTIL
+562 NIYRPGQTVYFKTIL
-577 VETTSKG
+577 VETTSVENF
-584 DAILQQKTDNGQ
+584 ILQQKTDNGQ

-603 DANYQKVSEQ
+603 DANHQKVAEQ
-613 QLTTNEYGSVSG
+613 QLTSNEYGSASG
-625 KFVLPSQGLTGR
+625 SFVLPNQGLTGQ
-637 FHFKI
+637 FYLQI
-642 KKETKHLDSHYFSV
+642 KKETKRLDSHYFSV

-754 YNPLYTYEVSVDV
+754 YNPLYTYEISVDV

-781 LVSKIGLIINAE
+781 LVSKIGLLINAE

-808 KITNLAGETQ
+808 KITNLAGEAQ

-824 RIEALQTPENY
+824 RIEALQTPDNY

-849 IQMIQKLQ
+849 VQMVQKLP
-857 YLDFQNET
+857 YLDFQNEA
-865 QKSNWKVLKTVKHGD
+865 QESNWKVLKTVKHDD

-889 IIQDMKNLQEAYYKI
+889 IIQDMKNLQEGYYKI

-936 AIWLSTSH
+936 AIWLTTSN
-944 KKTVEVGETIHFTL
+944 KNTVEVGETIHFTL

-983 KLNQGKADFSYT
+983 KLNQGKANFSYT
-995 VTEKDLGRV
+995 VTEKDLGKV
-1004 VVHAFVTQNNK
+1004 VVHAFTAQNNK
-1015 QYEKSLNFNIP
+1015 QYEKNLNFNIP

-1081 PNTWISSIFNTSKPT
+1081 PNSWISSIFNTSKPSY
-1096 FNYSFDS
+1096 NYSFRL
-1103 YSNFGNSHYRTL
+1103 YSNYGNSYYRNFQ
-1115 HKTSYNFISRNY
+1115 KTSYDFISRNY

-1132 EINSWRRNRLMSKS
+1132 EINSWRRDRILMSKA
-1146 AGYITTANIDYAS
+1146 AGAYTANAVVEESMDVVAAEYEPPLYEADEAGQVNIDHLTLQW
-1159 DYNEAIEA
+1159 N
-1167 VEVVYE
+1167 
-1173 VPEFSPDNTTS
+1173 PDNTEAALAETENGE
-1184 TSRIVEDNIDI
+1184 TKEDI
-1195 EEGFDESSAKQ
+1195 Q
-1206 NEKNNSSDNP
+1206 

-1232 TDKDGNV
+1232 TDKEGNV
-1239 LISFTIP
+1239 LVSFTIP
-1246 DALTRWKLQGF
+1246 ESLTRWKLQGF
-1257 AHNSE
+1257 AHNNE

-1283 MPRFLRE
+1283 VPRFLRE
-1290 DDLVVLSAKV
+1290 GDLMVLSAKV

-1306 KQSGQVKLT
+1306 QQSGQVKLT
-1315 LTNPFNGKKLDLTN
+1315 LTNPFNGEKLDLTN

-1354 DLGAMT
+1354 DLGAVT

-1410 LKNSFGIT
+1410 LKNSFGIA

-1451 ECNEQTFSRLYA
+1451 ECNEQVFSRLYA

-1473 HPRIKKVFD
+1473 HPRIKTVFD

-1588 SDQVIKKAVIF
+1588 SDQVIRKAVNF
-1599 IDNKAREIYDKWYR
+1599 IDDKAREIYDKWYR

-1624 HYLYARSFFIKQK
+1624 HYLYARSFFLNQK
-1637 VSITN
+1637 VRITN
-1642 SEAYNYYY
+1642 NEAYNYYY

-1688 KSRAQYSEELGMFWK
+1688 KSRAQYSEEMGMFWK

-1753 TTKSTTEAI
+1753 TTKSTTEAV

-1780 TMGDWSYTEG
+1780 TMGNWSYTEG
-1790 DKSMEAE
+1790 DKSMQAE

-1811 VTEDMAI
+1811 VTEDMAT
-1818 IKIEKSSDGPA
+1818 IKIDKSSNGPA

-1840 LDKISHSDDQNFS
+1840 LDKVSHSDDQNFS
-1853 IQKKLYKVEIGNRG
+1853 IQKKLYKVEIGDRG

-1917 QYKHQGGL
+1917 QYKRQDGL

-1952 TLVAT
+1952 TLMAT

>member
-1 MKRTTLIVSLFF
+1 MKRTTLIVSFF
-13 FCIMATFAQQSPK
+13 FLCNMVTFAQQSPK

-33 LYEKQMQQYDNA
+33 LYEKQMMQYDNA

-59 QKSDPANVAIW
+59 QKNNPANVAIW

-75 QLLSAYYQQN
+75 QLLSTYYQQN

-90 DRTTL
+90 DRTVL
-95 ADEEANATAD
+95 ADEEANASD

-125 IENKKALSKIP
+125 FENKEALSKIP
-136 IKEYAVLLD
+136 IREYAVLLD
-145 SVTSEAYRPTLYD
+145 SVTSETYRPTLYD

-179 IPFDVNDER
+179 VPFDVNDER

-197 SIDIPATDELSF
+197 NIDIPYDDELAF
-209 SYLTLYTLQEL
+209 SYLTLSTLQML
-220 TLLHLNEPDSR
+220 TDLHLNEANNK
-231 ALLDATLRR
+231 ALIDATLRR
-240 FEYLGTHSNL
+240 FEYLGSHSTL

-275 MVAYAMGKF
+275 MITNAMGNF
-284 YQGRAKKYDKN
+284 YQKRGSQYDKN
-295 AHPEYKNDYVTAVEW
+295 THPEYKNDYIIAIDW
-310 FNKTIAVAPKS
+310 FNKTIAAAPKS
-321 IEAHNAKT
+321 IEARNAKND
-329 TIDVIKSSEV
+329 IKEIKSSEV
-339 KFSGNN
+339 KFSSNK

-350 QANLVTFDYKNC
+350 QANLITFSYKNC
-362 ENLYFRIISCKE
+362 ENLYFRVVSCTKE
-374 EEYELKRSTDNTK
+374 DFELKRISDNKK
-387 FYAWLIQQKK
+387 FYAWLIQQKEI
-397 VYETKLNAP
+397 YDTELNAP

-412 SVSGH
+412 GVSGH
-417 FLLPSLDAGFYLL
+417 FLLPSLDAGFYVL
-430 LASDAPF
+430 LASDAAF
-437 TNENHKGYS
+437 TNENNKGYS
-446 FYTLQV
+446 FSALQV
-452 TNIDAQYRQNDNK
+452 TNIDAQYRQNGKK
-465 LEFFVFDRTTGHPLK
+465 LEFFVFDRTTGQPLK
-480 GAEVCISFYPNY
+480 GAEVKVSLYPNY
-492 NAKKPSK
+492 NASK
-499 TTTINC
+499 ASKSIQLIC
-505 DADGRCSCDIAD
+505 DADGRCSCEITD
-517 NTYTFAAY
+517 NAY
-525 TTWNQDK
+525 TLRASASWQQDK
-532 YQIIRRQYWGRYHDN
+532 YQIIEHQYWGRYHDD
-547 PEVNICEKAYTFTDR
+547 PKVNIAEKAYTFTDR

-577 VETTSKG
+577 VETTSVG
-584 DAILQQKTDNGQ
+584 NTILQQKTNNGQ

-603 DANYQKVSEQ
+603 DANHQKVAEQ
-613 QLTTNEYGSVSG
+613 QLTSNEYGSASG
-625 KFVLPSQGLTGR
+625 SFVLPNQGLTGS
-637 FHFKI
+637 FHLQI
-642 KKETKHLDSHYFSV
+642 KLESKYLDNHYFSV
-656 EEYKRPTFEITLD
+656 EEYKRPTFEITMD

-716 WWQPTGKSQEIAHG
+716 WWQPAGKSQEIAHG

-754 YNPLYTYEVSVDV
+754 YNPLYTYEISVDV

-781 LVSKIGLIINAE
+781 LVSKIGLLINAE
-793 FPESIALNGKNQFPV
+793 FPESIALNGENQFPV
-808 KITNLAGETQ
+808 KITNLAGEAQ

-849 IQMIQKLQ
+849 IQMIQKLH
-857 YLDFQNET
+857 YLDFQNEA
-865 QKSNWKVLKTVKHGD
+865 QKSNWKVLKTVKHDD

-914 QIQEEYFVLIYDEK
+914 QIQEEYYVLIYDEK

-936 AIWLSTSH
+936 AIWLTTSN
-944 KKTVEVGETIHFTL
+944 KNTVEVGETIHFTL

-983 KLNQGKADFSYT
+983 KLNQGKADFSYI
-995 VTEKDLGRV
+995 VTEKDLDKV

-1015 QYEKSLNFNIP
+1015 QYEKNLNFNIP

-1081 PNTWISSIFNTSKPT
+1081 PNSWISSIFNTSKPI
-1096 FNYSFDS
+1096 FNYYFRIS
-1103 YSNFGNSHYRTL
+1103 SNFGNSYYRNFQ
-1115 HKTSYNFISRNY
+1115 KTSYDFISRNY

-1132 EINSWRRNRLMSKS
+1132 EINSWRRNRLMMSKA
-1146 AGYITTANIDYAS
+1146 AGAYTANGVEVSMEMDMDMAA
-1159 DYNEAIEA
+1159 NHTVATGEAIE
-1167 VEVVYE
+1167 V
-1173 VPEFSPDNTTS
+1173 
-1184 TSRIVEDNIDI
+1184 VEDNIQVDI
-1195 EEGFDESSAKQ
+1195 DLNLDE
-1206 NEKNNSSDNP
+1206 NLEKGTGSTDIQ

-1232 TDKDGNV
+1232 TDKEGNV
-1239 LISFTIP
+1239 LVSFTIP
-1246 DALTRWKLQGF
+1246 ESLTRWKLQGF
-1257 AHNSE
+1257 AHNNE

-1283 MPRFLRE
+1283 VPRFLRE
-1290 DDLVVLSAKV
+1290 GDLVVLSAKV
-1300 VNMGEE
+1300 VNMGEVQ
-1306 KQSGQVKLT
+1306 QSGQVKLT
-1315 LTNPFNGKKLDLTN
+1315 LTNPFNGEKLDLTN
-1329 GISTQSFTVEA
+1329 GISAQSFTVEA

-1354 DLGAMT
+1354 DLGAVT

-1401 GSKTFTFNK
+1401 GSKTFTFSK
-1410 LKNSFGIT
+1410 LKNSFGIA

-1473 HPRIKKVFD
+1473 HPRIKTVFD

-1532 HRMAKENKAAVTKL
+1532 HRMTKENKAAVTKL

-1588 SDQVIKKAVIF
+1588 SDQVIRKAVNF

-1624 HYLYARSFFIKQK
+1624 HYLYARSFFLKQK
-1637 VSITN
+1637 VSTTN

-1688 KSRAQYSEELGMFWK
+1688 KSRAQYSEEMGMFWK

-1753 TTKSTTEAI
+1753 TTKSTTEAV

-1770 QLENTNGVKL
+1770 QLENTNGVML

-1790 DKSMEAE
+1790 DKSMQAE

-1806 WKGSE
+1806 WNGSE
-1811 VTEDMAI
+1811 VTEDMATI
-1818 IKIEKSSDGPA
+1818 QIDKSSDGPA

-1840 LDKISHSDDQNFS
+1840 LDKVSHSDDQNFS
-1853 IQKKLYKVEIGNRG
+1853 IQKKLYKVEIGDRG

-1917 QYKHQGGL
+1917 QYKHQDGL

-1952 TLVAT
+1952 TLIAT

-1985 ITVQ
+1985 VTVQ

>member
-1 MKRTTLIVSLFF
+1 MKKITLALSL
-13 FCIMATFAQQSPK
+13 IITLTMTTFAQQSPK

-33 LYEKQMQQYDNA
+33 LYEKQMLQYDNA

-59 QKSDPANVAIW
+59 QKSNPGNVAIW

-75 QLLSAYYQQN
+75 QLLSTYYQQN

-90 DRTTL
+90 DRTAL
-95 ADEEANATAD
+95 ADEEANAAAD

-114 AKEIIKHYLLS
+114 AKEIIIHYMLS
-125 IENKKALSKIP
+125 IENKVELSKIP
-136 IKEYAVLLD
+136 IREYAVLLD

-165 DFLQNEIYELPIPE
+165 DFLQNEIYELPTPE
-179 IPFDVNDER
+179 IPFNINDAQ
-188 YWAEPQQFA
+188 YWSEPQQFA
-197 SIDIPATDELSF
+197 NIDIPFDDELAF
-209 SYLTLYTLQEL
+209 SYLTLSTLQML
-220 TLLHLNEPDSR
+220 TDLHLNEANNK
-231 ALLDATLRR
+231 ALIDATLRR
-240 FEYLGTHSNL
+240 FDYLGSHSTL

-275 MVAYAMGKF
+275 MVTNALGNF
-284 YQGRAKKYDKN
+284 YQKRGSQYDKN
-295 AHPEYKNDYVTAVEW
+295 THPEYKNDYIIAIDW
-310 FNKTIAVAPKS
+310 FNKTIAAAPKS
-321 IEAHNAKT
+321 IEAHNAKND
-329 TIDVIKSSEV
+329 IKEIKSSEV
-339 KFSGNN
+339 KFSSNK

-350 QANLVTFDYKNC
+350 QANLITFSYKNC
-362 ENLYFRIISCKE
+362 ENLYFRVVSCTKE
-374 EEYELKRSTDNTK
+374 NFELKRNSDDKK
-387 FYAWLIQQKK
+387 FYAWLIQQKEI
-397 VYETKLNAP
+397 YDTELNAP

-412 SVSGH
+412 GVSGH
-417 FLLPSLDAGFYLL
+417 FLLPSLDAGFYVL
-430 LASDAPF
+430 LASDDAF
-437 TNENHKGYS
+437 TNENNKGYS
-446 FYTLQV
+446 FSSLQV
-452 TNIDAQYRQNDNK
+452 TNIDAQYRQNGKK
-465 LEFFVFDRTTGHPLK
+465 LEFFVFDRTTGQPLK
-480 GAEVCISFYPNY
+480 GAEVKVSLYPNY
-492 NAKKPSK
+492 NASK
-499 TTTINC
+499 ASKSIQLIC
-505 DADGRCSCDIAD
+505 DADGKCSCEISD
-517 NTYTFAAY
+517 NAY
-525 TTWNQDK
+525 TLRASASWKQDK
-532 YQIIRRQYWGRYHDN
+532 YQIIEHQYWGRYHDD
-547 PEVNICEKAYTFTDR
+547 PKVNIAEKAYTFTDR
-562 SIYRPGQTVYFKTIL
+562 NIYRPGQTVYFKTIL
-577 VETTSKG
+577 VETTSVENF
-584 DAILQQKTDNGQ
+584 ILQQKTDNGQ
-596 KITVELY
+596 NFTVELY
-603 DANYQKVSEQ
+603 DANHQKVAEQ
-613 QLTTNEYGSVSG
+613 QLTSNEYGSASG
-625 KFVLPSQGLTGR
+625 SFVLPNQGLTGQ
-637 FHFKI
+637 FYLQI
-642 KKETKHLDSHYFSV
+642 KKETKRLDSHYFSV
-656 EEYKRPTFEITLD
+656 EEYKRPSFEITLD

-696 GASVKYHVV
+696 GATVKYHVV

-736 EGNFHIDFIAQ
+736 DGNFHIDFIAQ
-747 PDLESQR
+747 PDLENQR

-781 LVSKIGLIINAE
+781 LVSKIGLLINAE

-808 KITNLAGETQ
+808 KITNLAGEAQ

-835 KYSCSEANYYLSDS
+835 KYSCEKAADYYLSDS
-849 IQMIQKLQ
+849 AQMVQKLQ
-857 YLDFQNET
+857 YIDFQNES
-865 QKSNWKVLKTVKHGD
+865 QKSNWKVLKTVKEGD
-880 FVTDGQNPF
+880 FVTDGKNTF
-889 IIQDMKNLQEAYYKI
+889 SIQDMENYKEGYYKI
-904 SLSTYDKDNN
+904 SFSTFDKDQNE
-914 QIQEEYFVLIYDEK
+914 IKEEYFILIYDEK

-936 AIWLSTSH
+936 AIWLTTSN
-944 KKTVEVGETIHFTL
+944 KNTVEVGETIHFTL

-983 KLNQGKADFSYT
+983 KLNQGKVDFSYT
-995 VTEKDLGRV
+995 VAEKDLGKV

-1015 QYEKSLNFNIP
+1015 QYEKNLNFNIP

-1081 PNTWISSIFNTSKPT
+1081 PNYWISSIFNTSKPSY
-1096 FNYSFDS
+1096 NYSFRLS
-1103 YSNFGNSHYRTL
+1103 KNFGNSYYSDL

-1132 EINSWRRNRLMSKS
+1132 EINSWRRDRLMMSKAAGAYTTNAVMEES
-1146 AGYITTANIDYAS
+1146 ASRDFDFSIDF
-1159 DYNEAIEA
+1159 DENENMGEPIE
-1167 VEVVYE
+1167 
-1173 VPEFSPDNTTS
+1173 
-1184 TSRIVEDNIDI
+1184 IVEDEENITLPI
-1195 EEGFDESSAKQ
+1195 AQAKESGTDS
-1206 NEKNNSSDNP
+1206 ESF

-1232 TDKDGNV
+1232 TDKEGNV
-1239 LISFTIP
+1239 LVSFTIP
-1246 DALTRWKLQGF
+1246 ESLTRWKLQGF
-1257 AHNSE
+1257 AHNNE

-1290 DDLVVLSAKV
+1290 GDLVVLSAKV

-1306 KQSGQVKLT
+1306 QQSGQVKLT
-1315 LTNPFNGKKLDLTN
+1315 LTNPFNGEKLDLTN

-1354 DLGAMT
+1354 DLGAVT

-1410 LKNSFGIT
+1410 LKNSFGIA

-1451 ECNEQTFSRLYA
+1451 ECNEQVFSRLYA

-1473 HPRIKKVFD
+1473 HPRIKTVFD

-1546 EKAQNN
+1546 EKAQNS

-1576 GHLQVLGVQNPM
+1576 GHLQTLGVQNPM
-1588 SDQVIKKAVIF
+1588 SDQVIRKAVNF

-1624 HYLYARSFFIKQK
+1624 HYLYARSFFLKQK
-1637 VSITN
+1637 VSTTN

-1688 KSRAQYSEELGMFWK
+1688 KSRAQYSEEMGMFWK

-1753 TTKSTTEAI
+1753 TTKSTTEAV

-1780 TMGDWSYTEG
+1780 TIGDWSYTEG
-1790 DKSMEAE
+1790 DNSMQAE

-1811 VTEDMAI
+1811 VTEDMAT
-1818 IKIEKSSDGPA
+1818 IKIDKSSNGPA

-1840 LDKISHSDDQNFS
+1840 LDKVSHSDDQNFS
-1853 IQKKLYKVEIGNRG
+1853 IQKKLYKVEIGDRG
-1867 EVLVPITENSPLK
+1867 EVLVPITEKSPLK

-1917 QYKHQGGL
+1917 QYKHQDGL

-1952 TLVAT
+1952 TLMAT

-1970 CMYAPEFTSHSEGIQ
+1970 CMYAPEFTSHSEGIKV
-1985 ITVQ
+1985 TVQ

>member
-1 MKRTTLIVSLFF
+1 MKRIALIVSLFF
-13 FCIMATFAQQSPK
+13 LCTMVTFAQQSPK

-33 LYEKQMQQYDNA
+33 LYERQMQQYDNA

-59 QKSDPANVAIW
+59 QKSNPANVAIW

-75 QLLSAYYQQN
+75 QLLSTYYQQN

-90 DRTTL
+90 NRTAL
-95 ADEEANATAD
+95 ADEEANANID

-125 IENKKALSKIP
+125 IENKETLSKIP
-136 IKEYAVLLD
+136 IREYAVLLD

-165 DFLQNEIYELPIPE
+165 DFLRDESLELPIPE

-197 SIDIPATDELSF
+197 NIDIPATDELSF
-209 SYLTLYTLQEL
+209 SYLTLSTLQIL
-220 TLLHLNEPDSR
+220 TNLHLNEANNK
-231 ALLDATLRR
+231 ALIDATLRR
-240 FEYLGTHSNL
+240 FEYLGSHSSL
-250 DNASDLQLAA
+250 YNASDLQLTA

-275 MVAYAMGKF
+275 MVSFALGVF
-284 YQGRAKKYDKN
+284 YDNRADQYDKN
-295 AHPEYKNDYVTAVEW
+295 TRPEYKNYYVNAIDW

-321 IEAHNAKT
+321 IEAHNAKNN
-329 TIDVIKSSEV
+329 IEEIKSSEV
-339 KFSGNN
+339 KFSNN
-345 IIPAN
+345 KIIPAN
-350 QANLVTFDYKNC
+350 QANLITFSYKNC
-362 ENLYFRIISCKE
+362 ENLYFRVVSCTK
-374 EEYELKRSTDNTK
+374 EEYELKRNSDDKK

-406 NEKDYR
+406 DEKDYR

-417 FLLPSLDAGFYLL
+417 FLLPSLDASYYIL
-430 LASDAPF
+430 LASEAPLS
-437 TNENHKGYS
+437 NENHKGYS
-446 FYTLQV
+446 FSTMQV
-452 TNIDAQYRQNDNK
+452 TNIDAQYRQNGKK

-480 GAEVCISFYPNY
+480 GAEVKVSLYPNY
-492 NAKKPSK
+492 NASK
-499 TTTINC
+499 TSKSIQLNC
-505 DADGRCSCDIAD
+505 DADGKCSCEITD
-517 NTYTFAAY
+517 NAY
-525 TTWNQDK
+525 TIRAAASWQQDK
-532 YQIIRRQYWGRYHDN
+532 YQIIERQYWGRYHDD
-547 PEVNICEKAYTFTDR
+547 PKVNISEKAYIFTDR
-562 SIYRPGQTVYFKTIL
+562 SIYRPGQTLYFKAIL
-577 VETTSKG
+577 VETTQKG
-584 DAILQQKTDNGQ
+584 DEILQQKTDNNQ
-596 KITVELY
+596 KITVDLY

-613 QLTTNEYGSVSG
+613 QLTSNEYGSVSG
-625 KFVLPSQGLTGR
+625 SFVLPNQGLTGQ
-637 FHFKI
+637 FHLQI
-642 KKETKHLDSHYFSV
+642 KMETKNLDSHYFSV

-696 GASVKYHVV
+696 EATVKYHVV

-747 PDLESQR
+747 PDLENQR
-754 YNPLYTYEVSVDV
+754 YNPLYTYEISVDV

-781 LVSKIGLIINAE
+781 LVSKIGLLINAE

-808 KITNLAGETQ
+808 KITNLAGEAQ

-835 KYSCSEANYYLSDS
+835 KYSCEKAADYYLSDS
-849 IQMIQKLQ
+849 AQMVQKLQ
-857 YLDFQNET
+857 YIDFQNEA
-865 QKSNWKVLKTVKHGD
+865 QKSNWKILKTVKEGD
-880 FVTDGQNPF
+880 FVTDGKNTF
-889 IIQDMKNLQEAYYKI
+889 SIQDMENYKEGYYKI
-904 SLSTYDKDNN
+904 SFSTFDKDQNE
-914 QIQEEYFVLIYDEK
+914 IKEEYFILIYDEK
-928 SKKCANYE
+928 SKKCAAYE
-936 AIWLSTSH
+936 PIWLTTTNKS
-944 KKTVEVGETIHFTL
+944 TVEVGETIHFTL

-969 EIVSNDELVESKWV
+969 EIISNDELVESKWV

-995 VTEKDLGRV
+995 VAEKDLGHV
-1004 VVHAFVTQNNK
+1004 VVHAFTTQNNK
-1015 QYEKSLNFNIP
+1015 QYENTLNFNIP

-1081 PNTWISSIFNTSKPT
+1081 PNTWISSIFNTSKPI
-1096 FNYSFDS
+1096 FNYYFRIP
-1103 YSNFGNSHYRTL
+1103 SNIGNSYYRTL
-1115 HKTSYNFISRNY
+1115 QKFTSDNYISRNY

-1132 EINSWRRNRLMSKS
+1132 EINSWRRNRLMMSKA
-1146 AGYITTANIDYAS
+1146 AGAYTTNAVMEESMEMNATYAS
-1159 DYNEAIEA
+1159 PQQQ
-1167 VEVVYE
+1167 EVVL
-1173 VPEFSPDNTTS
+1173 N
-1184 TSRIVEDNIDI
+1184 IVDDNIKVNTDFDFSMD
-1195 EEGFDESSAKQ
+1195 FDEIS
-1206 NEKNNSSDNP
+1206 EKGTESTDIQ
-1216 IRTNFNETA
+1216 IRTNFNETS

-1232 TDKDGNV
+1232 TDKEGNV
-1239 LISFTIP
+1239 LVSFTIP
-1246 DALTRWKLQGF
+1246 ESLTRWKLQGF
-1257 AHNSE
+1257 AHNNE

-1283 MPRFLRE
+1283 VPRFLRE
-1290 DDLVVLSAKV
+1290 GDIVVLSAKV

-1306 KQSGQVKLT
+1306 QQSGQVKLT
-1315 LTNPFNGKKLDLTN
+1315 LTNPFNGEKLDLTN
-1329 GISTQSFTVEA
+1329 GVFTQSFTVET

-1354 DLGAMT
+1354 DLGAVT

-1410 LKNSFGIT
+1410 LKNSFGIA

-1441 ALPYLMEYPH
+1441 ALPYLMEYPY
-1451 ECNEQTFSRLYA
+1451 ECNEQVFSRLYA
-1463 NTLAAHLVNS
+1463 NTLAANIVNS
-1473 HPRIKKVFD
+1473 HPRVKTVFD

-1532 HRMAKENKAAVTKL
+1532 HRMAKENKAAANKL
-1546 EKAQNN
+1546 EKAQNS

-1576 GHLQVLGVQNPM
+1576 GHLQTLGVQNPLN
-1588 SDQVIKKAVIF
+1588 DQVIRKAVSF

-1613 GKKADYDVTDI
+1613 SKKNDCDATDI
-1624 HYLYARSFFIKQK
+1624 HYLYARSFFLKQK
-1637 VSITN
+1637 VSTTN

-1674 NGDTQLAQEIVANI
+1674 NGDTQLAKEIVANI
-1688 KSRAQYSEELGMFWK
+1688 KSRAQYSEEMGMFWK

-1730 KDQKSVEQ
+1730 KDQQAVEQ

-1753 TTKSTTEAI
+1753 TTKSTTEAV

-1790 DKSMEAE
+1790 DNSMQAE
-1797 AGTGYIKKA
+1797 AGTVYIKKA

-1811 VTEDMAI
+1811 VTEDMATI
-1818 IKIEKSSDGPA
+1818 QIDKSSDGPA

-1840 LDKISHSDDQNFS
+1840 LDKVSHSDDQNFS
-1853 IQKKLYKVEIGNRG
+1853 IQKKLYKVEIGDRG
-1867 EVLVPITENSPLK
+1867 EVLVPITEKSPLK

-1917 QYKHQGGL
+1917 QYKHQDGL

-1970 CMYAPEFTSHSEGIQ
+1970 CMYAPEFTSHSEGIK

>member
-1 MKRTTLIVSLFF
+1 MKRITLIVSLFF
-13 FCIMATFAQQSPK
+13 LCNMVTFAQQSPK

-59 QKSDPANVAIW
+59 QKSNPGNVAIW

-75 QLLSAYYQQN
+75 QLLSTYYQQN

-90 DRTTL
+90 DRTAL
-95 ADEEANATAD
+95 SDEEANAVD

-125 IENKKALSKIP
+125 IENKEALSKIP
-136 IKEYAVLLD
+136 IREYAVLLD
-145 SVTSEAYRPTLYD
+145 SVTSETYRPTLYD

-165 DFLQNEIYELPIPE
+165 DFLKDEIYELPIPE
-179 IPFDVNDER
+179 VPFDVNDER

-197 SIDIPATDELSF
+197 NIDIPATDELSF

-220 TLLHLNEPDSR
+220 TLLHLNEPDCR

-240 FEYLGTHSNL
+240 FEYLGSHSTL

-275 MVAYAMGKF
+275 MVTNALGNF
-284 YQGRAKKYDKN
+284 YQKRGSQYDKN
-295 AHPEYKNDYVTAVEW
+295 THPEYKNDYIIAIDW
-310 FNKTIAVAPKS
+310 FNKTIAAAPKS
-321 IEAHNAKT
+321 IEARNAKND
-329 TIDVIKSSEV
+329 IKEIKSSEV
-339 KFSGNN
+339 KFSSNK

-350 QANLVTFDYKNC
+350 QANLITFSYKNC
-362 ENLYFRIISCKE
+362 ENLYFRVVSCTKE
-374 EEYELKRSTDNTK
+374 DFELKRISDNKK
-387 FYAWLIQQKK
+387 FYAWLIQQKEI
-397 VYETKLNAP
+397 YDTELNAP

-412 SVSGH
+412 GVSGH
-417 FLLPSLDAGFYLL
+417 FLLPSLDAGFYVL
-430 LASDAPF
+430 LASDAAF
-437 TNENHKGYS
+437 TNENNKGYS
-446 FYTLQV
+446 FSALQV
-452 TNIDAQYRQNDNK
+452 TNIDAQYRQNGKK
-465 LEFFVFDRTTGHPLK
+465 LEFFVFDRTTGQPLK
-480 GAEVCISFYPNY
+480 GAEVKVSLYPNY
-492 NAKKPSK
+492 YASK
-499 TTTINC
+499 ASKSILLNC
-505 DADGRCSCDIAD
+505 DADGKCSCEITD
-517 NTYTFAAY
+517 NAY
-525 TTWNQDK
+525 TLRASASWQQDK
-532 YQIIRRQYWGRYHDN
+532 YQIIEHQYWGRYHDD
-547 PEVNICEKAYTFTDR
+547 PKVNISEKAYTFTDR

-577 VETTSKG
+577 VETTSVENF
-584 DAILQQKTDNGQ
+584 ILQQKTDNGQ
-596 KITVELY
+596 NFTVELY
-603 DANYQKVSEQ
+603 DANHQKVAEQ
-613 QLTTNEYGSVSG
+613 QLTSNEYGSASG
-625 KFVLPSQGLTGR
+625 SFVLPNQGLTGS
-637 FHFKI
+637 FHLQI
-642 KKETKHLDSHYFSV
+642 KLESKYLDNHYFSV

-696 GASVKYHVV
+696 GANVKYHVV

-754 YNPLYTYEVSVDV
+754 YNPLYTYEISVDV

-781 LVSKIGLIINAE
+781 LVSKIGLLINAE

-849 IQMIQKLQ
+849 IQMIQKLH

-914 QIQEEYFVLIYDEK
+914 QIQEEYYVLIYDEK

-936 AIWLSTSH
+936 AIWLTTSD
-944 KKTVEVGETIHFTL
+944 KNTIEVGETIHFTL

-995 VTEKDLGRV
+995 VTEKDLGKV

-1015 QYEKSLNFNIP
+1015 QYEKNLNFNIP

-1047 QEQYQIRLKDKN
+1047 LEQYQIRLKDKN

-1081 PNTWISSIFNTSKPT
+1081 PNSWISSIFNSSKPSY
-1096 FNYSFDS
+1096 NYSFRLT
-1103 YSNFGNSHYRTL
+1103 SNNGNSYYRNFQ
-1115 HKTSYNFISRNY
+1115 KTSYDFISRNY

-1132 EINSWRRNRLMSKS
+1132 EINSWRRNRLMMSKA
-1146 AGYITTANIDYAS
+1146 AGAYTTNG
-1159 DYNEAIEA
+1159 
-1167 VEVVYE
+1167 VEVSMEMDLAADFDEAEE
-1173 VPEFSPDNTTS
+1173 VVLNT
-1184 TSRIVEDNIDI
+1184 VADNIKVNTDLNL
-1195 EEGFDESSAKQ
+1195 DE
-1206 NEKNNSSDNP
+1206 NLEKGTESTDNQ

-1232 TDKDGNV
+1232 TDKEGNV
-1239 LISFTIP
+1239 LVSFTIP
-1246 DALTRWKLQGF
+1246 ESLTRWKLQGF
-1257 AHNSE
+1257 AHNNE

-1290 DDLVVLSAKV
+1290 GDLVVLSAKV

-1306 KQSGQVKLT
+1306 QQSGQVKLT
-1315 LTNPFNGKKLDLTN
+1315 LTNPFNGEKLDLTN
-1329 GISTQSFTVEA
+1329 GISAQSFTVEA

-1354 DLGAMT
+1354 DLGAVT

-1410 LKNSFGIT
+1410 LKNSFSIA

-1451 ECNEQTFSRLYA
+1451 ECNEQVFSRLYA

-1473 HPRIKKVFD
+1473 HPRIKTVFD
-1482 SWLNESPDAFCSQL
+1482 SWLNESPNAFCSQL

-1588 SDQVIKKAVIF
+1588 SDQVIRKAVNF

-1613 GKKADYDVTDI
+1613 GKKADYDMTDI
-1624 HYLYARSFFIKQK
+1624 HYLYARSFFLKQK
-1637 VSITN
+1637 VSTTN

-1688 KSRAQYSEELGMFWK
+1688 KSRAQYSEEMGMFWK

-1753 TTKSTTEAI
+1753 TTKSTTEAV

-1790 DKSMEAE
+1790 DKSMQAE

-1811 VTEDMAI
+1811 VTEDMAT
-1818 IKIEKSSDGPA
+1818 IKIDKSSNGPA

-1840 LDKISHSDDQNFS
+1840 LDKVSHSDDQNFS

-1867 EVLVPITENSPLK
+1867 EVLVPITENAPLK

-1917 QYKHQGGL
+1917 QYKHQDGL

-1952 TLVAT
+1952 TLIAT

-1985 ITVQ
+1985 VTIQ

>member
-1 MKRTTLIVSLFF
+1 MKRIALIVSLFF
-13 FCIMATFAQQSPK
+13 LCTMVTFAQQSPK

-33 LYEKQMQQYDNA
+33 LYERQMQQYDNA

-59 QKSDPANVAIW
+59 QKSNPANVAIW

-75 QLLSAYYQQN
+75 QLLSTYYQQN

-90 DRTTL
+90 NRTAL
-95 ADEEANATAD
+95 ADEEANANID

-125 IENKKALSKIP
+125 IENKEALSKIS
-136 IKEYAVLLD
+136 IREYAVLLD
-145 SVTSEAYRPTLYD
+145 SVTSEAYRPTPYD

-165 DFLQNEIYELPIPE
+165 DFLKDEIYELPIPE

-188 YWAEPQQFA
+188 YWADPQQFA
-197 SIDIPATDELSF
+197 NIDIPATDELSF
-209 SYLTLYTLQEL
+209 SYLTLSTLQFL
-220 TLLHLNEPDSR
+220 TDLHLNEANNK
-231 ALLDATLRR
+231 ALIDATLRR
-240 FEYLGTHSNL
+240 FDYLGSHSTL

-260 LTSMEKQY
+260 LTQMEKQY

-275 MVAYAMGKF
+275 MVTNALGNF
-284 YQGRAKKYDKN
+284 YQKRGSQYDKN
-295 AHPEYKNDYVTAVEW
+295 THPEYKNDYIIAIDW
-310 FNKTIAVAPKS
+310 FNKTIAAAPKS
-321 IEAHNAKT
+321 IEANNAKLD
-329 TIDVIKSSEV
+329 IENIKSSEV
-339 KFSGNN
+339 KFSSNN

-350 QANLVTFDYKNC
+350 QANLITFSYKNC
-362 ENLYFRIISCKE
+362 ENLYFRIISCKKE
-374 EEYELKRSTDNTK
+374 EFELKRITNDKN
-387 FYAWLIQQKK
+387 FYAWLTQQKE
-397 VYETKLNAP
+397 VYKTSFDAP
-406 NEKDYR
+406 DEKDYR

-417 FLLPSLDAGFYLL
+417 FLLPSLDAGFYIL
-430 LASDAPF
+430 LASDAPL

-446 FYTLQV
+446 FSALQV
-452 TNIDAQYRQNDNK
+452 TNIDAQYRQNGKK
-465 LEFFVFDRTTGHPLK
+465 LEFFVFDRTTGQPLK
-480 GAEVCISFYPNY
+480 GAEVKISLYPNY
-492 NAKKPSK
+492 NASK
-499 TTTINC
+499 ASKNIQLIC
-505 DADGRCSCDIAD
+505 DANGKCSCEITD
-517 NTYTFAAY
+517 NAY
-525 TTWNQDK
+525 TLRASASWHQDK
-532 YQIIRRQYWGRYHDN
+532 YQIISRRYWGRYHED
-547 PEVNICEKAYTFTDR
+547 PKVSTSEKAYIFTDR
-562 SIYRPGQTVYFKTIL
+562 NIYRPGQTVYFKAIL
-577 VETTSKG
+577 VETTRNG
-584 DAILQQKTDNGQ
+584 NTILQQKTDNQQ
-596 KITVELY
+596 KVTAILY
-603 DANYQKVSEQ
+603 DANYQKIVEQ
-613 QLTTNEYGSVSG
+613 ELTSNEYGSVSG
-625 KFVLPSQGLTGR
+625 SFVLPTQGLTGQFR
-637 FHFKI
+637 IQI
-642 KKETKHLDSHYFSV
+642 KTESKLNDYHYFLV
-656 EEYKRPTFEITLD
+656 EEYKRPTFEITMD
-669 QPTEEFKIGQNVS
+669 QPKEEFKIGQNVS
-682 VDGHVKAYAGYGIG
+682 VEGHVKAYAGYGID
-696 GASVKYHVV
+696 GATVKYHVV

-716 WWQPTGKSQEIAHG
+716 WWHPISQTQEIAHG

-736 EGNFHIDFIAQ
+736 EGNFHIDFVAQ
-747 PDLESQR
+747 PDLENQR

-767 TDITGETHSGSTRV
+767 TDITGETHSGSTWV
-781 LVSKIGLIINAE
+781 KVSKIGLLIDAE
-793 FPESIALNGKNQFPV
+793 FPSSIALNGKNQFSV
-808 KITNLAGETQ
+808 KITNLAGEAQ

-835 KYSCSEANYYLSDS
+835 KNSCTEADYYLSDS
-849 IQMIQKLQ
+849 AQMVQKLS
-857 YLDFQNET
+857 YLDFNNER
-865 QKSNWKVLKTVKHGD
+865 QKSNWKVLKTVKHDD
-880 FVTDGQNPF
+880 FETDGKNPF
-889 IIQDMKNLQEAYYKI
+889 IIQGMEKFQEGYYKI
-904 SLSTYDKDNN
+904 SLITHDKDQNE
-914 QIQEEYFVLIYDEK
+914 IKEEYYVLIYDEK
-928 SKKCANYE
+928 SKKCAAYE
-936 AIWLSTSH
+936 PLWLTTPD
-944 KKTVEVGETIHFTL
+944 KTTLEVGETLHFTL

-969 EIVSNDELVESKWV
+969 EIISNDVLVESKWI
-983 KLNQGKADFSYT
+983 KLSQGKVDFSYT
-995 VTEKDLGRV
+995 VSEKDLGKV
-1004 VVHAFVTQNNK
+1004 IIHAFASQNNRSF
-1015 QYEKSLNFNIP
+1015 EETLTFNIP

-1076 DALAS
+1076 DALAA
-1081 PNTWISSIFNTSKPT
+1081 PNSWISSLFNTSKPT
-1096 FNYSFDS
+1096 YKYSFDF
-1103 YSNFGNSHYRTL
+1103 YSKFGNSYYRSL
-1115 HKTSYNFISRNY
+1115 QKTVSKNYLSRNY

-1132 EINSWRRNRLMSKS
+1132 EINSWRRDRLMMSKA
-1146 AGYITTANIDYAS
+1146 AGVYTTNAVMEESVEIVLDAEEDAPPCVFLDDVMGDKTDNLETTSSND
-1159 DYNEAIEA
+1159 NET
-1167 VEVVYE
+1167 
-1173 VPEFSPDNTTS
+1173 DNTPLETS
-1184 TSRIVEDNIDI
+1184 
-1195 EEGFDESSAKQ
+1195 
-1206 NEKNNSSDNP
+1206 

-1232 TDKDGNV
+1232 TDKEGNV

-1257 AHNSE
+1257 AHNNE

-1268 EKFVQTQKPLMVVPN
+1268 EKLVQTQKPLMIVPN

-1290 DDLVVLSAKV
+1290 GDVVILSAKV
-1300 VNMGEE
+1300 VNMSEE
-1306 KQSGQVKLT
+1306 AQSGTASLSF
-1315 LTNPFNGKKLDLTN
+1315 TNPFTGEKLDLIQ
-1329 GISTQSFTVEA
+1329 GSSSQSFTVEA

-1354 DLGAMT
+1354 DLGAVT
-1360 YRIEAQNDQSPAYAD
+1360 YRIEARNNQSPSYAD

-1387 ILVTESLPLHISGK
+1387 ILVTESLPLQISGK

-1410 LKNSFGIT
+1410 LKNSFGIA
-1418 NSTLSTQSYT
+1418 NSTLTTQSYT

-1441 ALPYLMEYPH
+1441 ALPYLMEYPY
-1451 ECNEQTFSRLYA
+1451 ECNEQVFSRLYA

-1473 HPRIKKVFD
+1473 HPRIKTVFD

-1588 SDQVIKKAVIF
+1588 SDQVIRKAVNF

-1624 HYLYARSFFIKQK
+1624 HYLYARSFFLKQK
-1637 VSITN
+1637 VSTTN

-1688 KSRAQYSEELGMFWK
+1688 KSRAQFSEEMGMFWK

-1730 KDQKSVEQ
+1730 KDQQAVEQ

-1753 TTKSTTEAI
+1753 TTKSTTEAV

-1790 DKSMEAE
+1790 DNSMQAE
-1797 AGTGYIKKA
+1797 AGTGYIKKT

-1811 VTEDMAI
+1811 VTEDMAT

-1840 LDKISHSDDQNFS
+1840 LDKVSHSDDQNFS
-1853 IQKKLYKVEIGNRG
+1853 IQKKLYKVEIGDRG
-1867 EVLVPITENSPLK
+1867 EVLVPITEKSPLK

-1917 QYKHQGGL
+1917 QYKHQDGL

-1952 TLVAT
+1952 TLMAT

-1970 CMYAPEFTSHSEGIQ
+1970 CMYAPEFTSHSEGIK

>member
-1 MKRTTLIVSLFF
+1 MKRITLIVSLFF
-13 FCIMATFAQQSPK
+13 LCNMVTFAQQSPK

-59 QKSDPANVAIW
+59 QKSNPGNVAIW

-75 QLLSAYYQQN
+75 QLLSTYYQQN

-90 DRTTL
+90 DRTAL
-95 ADEEANATAD
+95 SDEEANAVD

-125 IENKKALSKIP
+125 IENKEALSKIP
-136 IKEYAVLLD
+136 IREYAVLLD
-145 SVTSEAYRPTLYD
+145 SVTSETYRPTLYD

-165 DFLQNEIYELPIPE
+165 DFLKDEIYELPIPE
-179 IPFDVNDER
+179 VPFDVNDER

-197 SIDIPATDELSF
+197 NIDIPATDELSF

-220 TLLHLNEPDSR
+220 TLLHLNEPDCR

-240 FEYLGTHSNL
+240 FEYLGSHSTL

-275 MVAYAMGKF
+275 MVTNALGNF
-284 YQGRAKKYDKN
+284 YQKRGSQYDKN
-295 AHPEYKNDYVTAVEW
+295 THPEYKNDYIIAIDW
-310 FNKTIAVAPKS
+310 FNKTIAAAPKS
-321 IEAHNAKT
+321 IEARNAKND
-329 TIDVIKSSEV
+329 IKEIKSSEV
-339 KFSGNN
+339 KFSSNK

-350 QANLVTFDYKNC
+350 QANLITFSYKNC
-362 ENLYFRIISCKE
+362 ENLYFRVVSCTKE
-374 EEYELKRSTDNTK
+374 DFELKRISDNKK
-387 FYAWLIQQKK
+387 FYAWLIQQKEI
-397 VYETKLNAP
+397 YDTELNAP

-412 SVSGH
+412 GVSGH
-417 FLLPSLDAGFYLL
+417 FLLPSLDAGFYVL
-430 LASDAPF
+430 LASDAAF
-437 TNENHKGYS
+437 TNENNKGYS
-446 FYTLQV
+446 FSALQV
-452 TNIDAQYRQNDNK
+452 TNIDAQYRQNGKK
-465 LEFFVFDRTTGHPLK
+465 LEFFVFDRTTGQPLK
-480 GAEVCISFYPNY
+480 GAEVKVSLYPNY
-492 NAKKPSK
+492 NASK
-499 TTTINC
+499 ASKSILLNC
-505 DADGRCSCDIAD
+505 DADGKCSCEITD
-517 NTYTFAAY
+517 NAY
-525 TTWNQDK
+525 TLRASASWQQDK
-532 YQIIRRQYWGRYHDN
+532 YQIIEHQYWGRYHDD
-547 PEVNICEKAYTFTDR
+547 PKVNISEKAYTFTDR

-577 VETTSKG
+577 VETTSVENF
-584 DAILQQKTDNGQ
+584 ILQQKTDNGQ
-596 KITVELY
+596 NFTVELY
-603 DANYQKVSEQ
+603 DANHQKVAEQ
-613 QLTTNEYGSVSG
+613 QLTSNEYGSASG
-625 KFVLPSQGLTGR
+625 SFVLPNQGLTGS
-637 FHFKI
+637 FHLQI
-642 KKETKHLDSHYFSV
+642 KLESKYLDNHYFSV

-696 GASVKYHVV
+696 GANVKYHVV

-754 YNPLYTYEVSVDV
+754 YNPLYTYEISVDV

-781 LVSKIGLIINAE
+781 LVSKIGLLINAE

-849 IQMIQKLQ
+849 IQMIQKLH

-914 QIQEEYFVLIYDEK
+914 QIQEEYYVLIYDEK

-936 AIWLSTSH
+936 AIWLTTSD
-944 KKTVEVGETIHFTL
+944 KNTIEVGETIHFTL

-995 VTEKDLGRV
+995 VTEKDLGKV

-1015 QYEKSLNFNIP
+1015 QYEKNLNFNIP

-1047 QEQYQIRLKDKN
+1047 LEQYQIRLKDKN

-1081 PNTWISSIFNTSKPT
+1081 PNSWISSIFNSSKPSY
-1096 FNYSFDS
+1096 NYSFRLT
-1103 YSNFGNSHYRTL
+1103 SNNGNSYYRNFQ
-1115 HKTSYNFISRNY
+1115 KTSYDFISRNY

-1132 EINSWRRNRLMSKS
+1132 EINSWRRNRLMMSKA
-1146 AGYITTANIDYAS
+1146 AGAYTTNG
-1159 DYNEAIEA
+1159 
-1167 VEVVYE
+1167 VEVSMEMDLAADFDEAEE
-1173 VPEFSPDNTTS
+1173 VVLNT
-1184 TSRIVEDNIDI
+1184 VADNIKVNTDLNL
-1195 EEGFDESSAKQ
+1195 DE
-1206 NEKNNSSDNP
+1206 NLEKGTESTDNQ

-1232 TDKDGNV
+1232 TDKEGNV
-1239 LISFTIP
+1239 LVSFTIP
-1246 DALTRWKLQGF
+1246 ESLTRWKLQGF
-1257 AHNSE
+1257 AHNNE

-1290 DDLVVLSAKV
+1290 GDLVVLSAKV

-1306 KQSGQVKLT
+1306 QQSGQVKLT
-1315 LTNPFNGKKLDLTN
+1315 LTNPFNGEKLDLTN
-1329 GISTQSFTVEA
+1329 GISAQSFTVEA

-1354 DLGAMT
+1354 DLGAVT

-1410 LKNSFGIT
+1410 LKNSFSIA

-1451 ECNEQTFSRLYA
+1451 ECNEQVFSRLYA

-1473 HPRIKKVFD
+1473 HPRIKTVFD
-1482 SWLNESPDAFCSQL
+1482 SWLNESPNAFCSQL

-1588 SDQVIKKAVIF
+1588 SDQVIRKAVNF

-1613 GKKADYDVTDI
+1613 GKKADYDMTDI
-1624 HYLYARSFFIKQK
+1624 HYLYARSFFLKQK
-1637 VSITN
+1637 VSTTN

-1688 KSRAQYSEELGMFWK
+1688 KSRAQYSEEMGMFWK

-1753 TTKSTTEAI
+1753 TTKSTTEAV

-1790 DKSMEAE
+1790 DKSMQAE

-1811 VTEDMAI
+1811 VTEDMAT
-1818 IKIEKSSDGPA
+1818 IKIDKSSNGPA

-1840 LDKISHSDDQNFS
+1840 LDKVSHSDDQNFS

-1867 EVLVPITENSPLK
+1867 EVLVPITENAPLK

-1917 QYKHQGGL
+1917 QYKHQDGL

-1952 TLVAT
+1952 TLIAT

-1985 ITVQ
+1985 VTIQ

>member
-1 MKRTTLIVSLFF
+1 MKRTKLIVSLFF
-13 FCIMATFAQQSPK
+13 LCTMATFAQQSPK

-45 FDTIYLSINQQIEQ
+45 FDTIYLSINQQIERQ
-59 QKSDPANVAIW
+59 RSNPANVAIW
-70 QSCMA
+70 QSCVA
-75 QLLSAYYQQN
+75 QLLSTYYQQN

-90 DRTTL
+90 DRTAL
-95 ADEEANATAD
+95 ADEEANAAAD

-125 IENKKALSKIP
+125 IENKEALSKIP
-136 IKEYAVLLD
+136 IREYAVLLD

-165 DFLQNEIYELPIPE
+165 DFLQNETYELPIPE
-179 IPFDVNDER
+179 IPFNINDAQ
-188 YWAEPQQFA
+188 YWSEPQQFA
-197 SIDIPATDELSF
+197 NIDIPFDDELAF
-209 SYLTLYTLQEL
+209 SYLTLSTLQML
-220 TLLHLNEPDSR
+220 TDLHLNEANNK
-231 ALLDATLRR
+231 ALIDATLRR
-240 FEYLGTHSNL
+240 FDYLGSHSTL

-260 LTSMEKQY
+260 LTQMEKQY

-275 MVAYAMGKF
+275 MVTNALGNF
-284 YQGRAKKYDKN
+284 YQKRGSQYDKN
-295 AHPEYKNDYVTAVEW
+295 THPEYKNDYIIAIDW
-310 FNKTIAVAPKS
+310 FNKTIAAAPKS
-321 IEAHNAKT
+321 IEAHNAKND
-329 TIDVIKSSEV
+329 IKEIKSSEV
-339 KFSGNN
+339 KFSSNK

-350 QANLVTFDYKNC
+350 QANLITFSYKNC
-362 ENLYFRIISCKE
+362 ENLYFHVISCTKE
-374 EEYELKRSTDNTK
+374 DFDLKRNSDNKK
-387 FYAWLIQQKK
+387 FYAWLIQQKEI
-397 VYETKLNAP
+397 YDTELNAP

-412 SVSGH
+412 GVSGH
-417 FLLPSLDAGFYLL
+417 FLLPSLDAGFYVL
-430 LASDAPF
+430 LASDAAF
-437 TNENHKGYS
+437 TNENNKGYS
-446 FYTLQV
+446 FSALQV
-452 TNIDAQYRQNDNK
+452 TNIDAQYRQNGKK
-465 LEFFVFDRTTGHPLK
+465 LEFFVFDRTTGQPLK
-480 GAEVCISFYPNY
+480 GAEVKVSLYPNY
-492 NAKKPSK
+492 NASK
-499 TTTINC
+499 ASKSIQLIC
-505 DADGRCSCDIAD
+505 DADGKCSCEISD
-517 NTYTFAAY
+517 NAY
-525 TTWNQDK
+525 TLRASASWKQDK
-532 YQIIRRQYWGRYHDN
+532 YQIIEHQFWGRYHDD
-547 PEVNICEKAYTFTDR
+547 PKVNIAEKAYTFTDR
-562 SIYRPGQTVYFKTIL
+562 NIYRPGQTVYFKTIL
-577 VETTSKG
+577 VETTSVENF
-584 DAILQQKTDNGQ
+584 ILQQKTDNGQ

-613 QLTTNEYGSVSG
+613 QLVSNEYGSVSG
-625 KFVLPSQGLTGR
+625 SFVLPNQGLTGQ
-637 FHFKI
+637 FYLQI
-642 KKETKHLDSHYFSV
+642 KKETKRLDSHYFSV

-696 GASVKYHVV
+696 GATVKYHVV

-716 WWQPTGKSQEIAHG
+716 WWQPAGKSQEIAHG

-754 YNPLYTYEVSVDV
+754 YNPLYTYEISVDV

-781 LVSKIGLIINAE
+781 LVSKIGLLINAE

-808 KITNLAGETQ
+808 KITNLAGEAQ

-824 RIEALQTPENY
+824 HIEALQTPENY
-835 KYSCSEANYYLSDS
+835 KYSCPEANYFLSDS
-849 IQMIQKLQ
+849 VQMIQKLQ

-936 AIWLSTSH
+936 AIWLTTSN
-944 KKTVEVGETIHFTL
+944 KNTVEVGETIHFTL

-969 EIVSNDELVESKWV
+969 EIISNEVLVESKWV

-995 VTEKDLGRV
+995 VTEEDLGHV
-1004 VVHAFVTQNNK
+1004 VVHAFTAQNNK
-1015 QYEKSLNFNIP
+1015 PYEKSLNFNIP

-1081 PNTWISSIFNTSKPT
+1081 PNRWISSIFNTSKPSY
-1096 FNYSFDS
+1096 NYSFRFS
-1103 YSNFGNSHYRTL
+1103 SNIGNSYYRNL
-1115 HKTSYNFISRNY
+1115 QKTSYDFISRNY

-1132 EINSWRRNRLMSKS
+1132 EINSWRRNRLMMSKA
-1146 AGYITTANIDYAS
+1146 AGAYTTNAVVEESVEMDLAAEFDEAEEPQFMADEVGIDHLTLQW
-1159 DYNEAIEA
+1159 N
-1167 VEVVYE
+1167 
-1173 VPEFSPDNTTS
+1173 PDNTEAALAETENGE
-1184 TSRIVEDNIDI
+1184 TKEDI
-1195 EEGFDESSAKQ
+1195 Q
-1206 NEKNNSSDNP
+1206 

-1232 TDKDGNV
+1232 TDKEGNV
-1239 LISFTIP
+1239 LVSFTIP
-1246 DALTRWKLQGF
+1246 ESLTRWKLQGF
-1257 AHNSE
+1257 AHNNE

-1283 MPRFLRE
+1283 VPRFLRE
-1290 DDLVVLSAKV
+1290 SDLVVLSAKV
-1300 VNMGEE
+1300 VNMSDE

-1315 LTNPFNGKKLDLTN
+1315 LTNPFNGEKLDLTN

-1410 LKNSFGIT
+1410 LKNSFGIA

-1441 ALPYLMEYPH
+1441 ALPYLMEYPY
-1451 ECNEQTFSRLYA
+1451 ECNEQVFSRLYA
-1463 NTLAAHLVNS
+1463 NTLASHLVNS
-1473 HPRIKKVFD
+1473 HPRIKTVFD

-1588 SDQVIKKAVIF
+1588 SDQVIRKAVNF

-1624 HYLYARSFFIKQK
+1624 HYLYARSFFLKQK
-1637 VSITN
+1637 VSTTN

-1688 KSRAQYSEELGMFWK
+1688 KSRAQYSEEMGMFWK

-1753 TTKSTTEAI
+1753 TTKSTTEAV

-1790 DKSMEAE
+1790 DNSMQAE

-1806 WKGSE
+1806 WKGSD
-1811 VTEDMAI
+1811 VTEDMATI
-1818 IKIEKSSDGPA
+1818 QIDKSSDGPA

-1840 LDKISHSDDQNFS
+1840 LDKVSHSDDQNFS
-1853 IQKKLYKVEIGNRG
+1853 IQKKLYKVEIGDRG
-1867 EVLVPITENSPLK
+1867 EVLVPITEKSPLK

-1917 QYKHQGGL
+1917 QYKHQDGM

-1952 TLVAT
+1952 TLMAT

-1970 CMYAPEFTSHSEGIQ
+1970 CMYAPEFTSHSEGIKV
-1985 ITVQ
+1985 TVQ

>member
-1 MKRTTLIVSLFF
+1 MKKITLALSL
-13 FCIMATFAQQSPK
+13 IITLTMTTFAQQSPK

-33 LYEKQMQQYDNA
+33 LYEKQMLQYDNA

-59 QKSDPANVAIW
+59 QRSNPANVAIW

-75 QLLSAYYQQN
+75 QLLSTYYQQN
-85 RWRIM
+85 RWQIM
-90 DRTTL
+90 DRTAL
-95 ADEEANATAD
+95 ADEEADAAAD
-105 FNTWDAQRF
+105 FNTWDAQYF
-114 AKEIIKHYLLS
+114 AKQIIKHYLLS
-125 IENKKALSKIP
+125 IENKVALSKIP

-165 DFLQNEIYELPIPE
+165 DFLKDEIYELPIPE

-188 YWAEPQQFA
+188 YWDKPQQFA
-197 SIDIPATDELSF
+197 NIDIPATDELSF

-240 FEYLGTHSNL
+240 FEYLGTHCNL
-250 DNASDLQLAA
+250 DNASALQLAA

-275 MVAYAMGKF
+275 MISFALGVF
-284 YQGRAKKYDKN
+284 YENRAEKYDKN
-295 AHPEYKNDYVTAVEW
+295 THPEYKNDYVTAVDW
-310 FNKTIAVAPKS
+310 YNKTTEIAPKS

-329 TIDVIKSSEV
+329 TINVIKSSEV

-387 FYAWLIQQKK
+387 LYAWLIQQKEI
-397 VYETKLNAP
+397 YDTKLNAP
-406 NEKDYR
+406 DEKDYR

-417 FLLPSLDAGFYLL
+417 FLLPSLDAGFYVLL
-430 LASDAPF
+430 TSDAPLI
-437 TNENHKGYS
+437 NENHKGYS

-452 TNIDAQYRQNDNK
+452 TNIDAQYRINDRK
-465 LEFFVFDRTTGHPLK
+465 IEFFVFDRTTGHPLK
-480 GAEVCISFYPNY
+480 GAEVNVGLFKDY
-492 NAKKPSK
+492 NAKSHFKN
-499 TTTINC
+499 IQLIC
-505 DADGRCSCDIAD
+505 DADGKCACEITND
-517 NTYTFAAY
+517 AY
-525 TTWNQDK
+525 TLNASASWHQDK
-532 YQIIRRQYWGRYHDN
+532 YQIISRRYWGRYHEDSK
-547 PEVNICEKAYTFTDR
+547 VSTSEKAYIFTDR
-562 SIYRPGQTVYFKTIL
+562 SIYRPGQTAYFKAIL
-577 VETTSKG
+577 VETTQQGST
-584 DAILQQKTDNGQ
+584 ILQQKTENGK

-613 QLTTNEYGSVSG
+613 HLTSNEYGSVSG
-625 KFVLPSQGLTGR
+625 NFVLPSQGLTGK
-637 FHFKI
+637 FHLQI
-642 KKETKHLDSHYFSV
+642 KMKSKYIGNLYFSV

-669 QPTEEFKIGQNVS
+669 QPKEEFKIGQNVS
-682 VDGHVKAYAGYGIG
+682 VDGHVKAYAGYGID
-696 GASVKYHVV
+696 GATVKYHVV

-716 WWQPTGKSQEIAHG
+716 WWQPTSKAQEIAHG

-767 TDITGETHSGSTRV
+767 TDITGETHSGSTWVR
-781 LVSKIGLIINAE
+781 VSKIGLLINAE

-808 KITNLAGETQ
+808 KINNLAGEAQ

-824 RIEALQTPENY
+824 RIEALQTPEKY
-835 KYSCSEANYYLSDS
+835 KNSCTQTDYYLSDS
-849 IQMIQKLQ
+849 AQMVQKLS
-857 YLDFQNET
+857 YLDFNNEQ
-865 QKSNWKVLKTVKHGD
+865 QKSNWKVLKTVKHDD
-880 FVTDGQNPF
+880 FETDGQNPF
-889 IIQDMKNLQEAYYKI
+889 IIQGMEKFQEGYYKI
-904 SLSTYDKDNN
+904 SLITYDKDQNE
-914 QIQEEYFVLIYDEK
+914 IKEEYYVLIYDEN
-928 SKKCANYE
+928 SKKCAAYE
-936 AIWLSTSH
+936 PIWLTTPD
-944 KKTVEVGETIHFTL
+944 KTTIEVGKTIHFTL

-969 EIVSNDELVESKWV
+969 EIISNDELVVSKWV

-995 VTEKDLGRV
+995 VAEKDLGSV
-1004 VVHAFVTQNNK
+1004 VVHVFVMQNNK

-1115 HKTSYNFISRNY
+1115 HKTSYDFISRNY

-1132 EINSWRRNRLMSKS
+1132 EINSWRRNRLMMSKA
-1146 AGYITTANIDYAS
+1146 AGAYTTNAVMAESMSMDYAAEFG
-1159 DYNEAIEA
+1159 EAEED
-1167 VEVVYE
+1167 VL
-1173 VPEFSPDNTTS
+1173 S
-1184 TSRIVEDNIDI
+1184 IVEDNIKINTD
-1195 EEGFDESSAKQ
+1195 FDFSMDLDENLEKEAESTNIQ
-1206 NEKNNSSDNP
+1206 

-1232 TDKDGNV
+1232 TDKEGNV
-1239 LISFTIP
+1239 LVSFTIP
-1246 DALTRWKLQGF
+1246 ESLTRWKLQGF
-1257 AHNSE
+1257 AHNNE

-1290 DDLVVLSAKV
+1290 GDLVVLSAKV

-1306 KQSGQVKLT
+1306 QQSGQVKLT
-1315 LTNPFNGKKLDLTN
+1315 LTNPFNGEKLDLTN
-1329 GISTQSFTVEA
+1329 GISTQSFSVEA

-1354 DLGAMT
+1354 DLGAVT

-1387 ILVTESLPLHISGK
+1387 ILVTESLPLQISGK
-1401 GSKTFTFNK
+1401 GSKTFIFNK
-1410 LKNSFGIT
+1410 LKNSFGIA
-1418 NSTLSTQSYT
+1418 NSTLTTQSYT

-1441 ALPYLMEYPH
+1441 ALPYLMEYPY
-1451 ECNEQTFSRLYA
+1451 ECNEQVFSRLYA
-1463 NTLAAHLVNS
+1463 NTLATHLVNS

-1496 EKNQELKSVILE
+1496 EKIQELKSVILE

-1519 SMRKQNIALLFDL
+1519 SIRKQNIALLFDL
-1532 HRMAKENKAAVTKL
+1532 HRMAKENKSAVTKL

-1588 SDQVIKKAVIF
+1588 GDQVIKKAVNF
-1599 IDNKAREIYDKWYR
+1599 IDDKAREIYDKWYR

-1624 HYLYARSFFIKQK
+1624 HYLYARSFFLKQK

-1650 ANLKKNWKKQSIYT
+1650 DNLKKNWKKQSIYT

-1674 NGDTQLAQEIVANI
+1674 NGDTQLAQEIVTNI
-1688 KSRAQYSEELGMFWK
+1688 KSRAQYSEEMGMFWK

-1753 TTKSTTEAI
+1753 TTKSTTEAV

-1780 TMGDWSYTEG
+1780 TMGDWSYTEV

-1797 AGTGYIKKA
+1797 AGTGYIKKP

-1811 VTEDMAI
+1811 VTEDMAT

-1853 IQKKLYKVEIGNRG
+1853 IQKRLYKVEIGDRG

-1917 QYKHQGGL
+1917 QYKRQGGL

-1952 TLVAT
+1952 TLMAT

-1970 CMYAPEFTSHSEGIQ
+1970 CMYAPEFTSHSEGIKVIIQ
-1985 ITVQ
+1985 

>member
-13 FCIMATFAQQSPK
+13 FCNMITFAQQSPK

-33 LYEKQMQQYDNA
+33 LYERQMQQYDNA
-45 FDTIYLSINQQIEQ
+45 FDTIYQSINQQIEQ
-59 QKSDPANVAIW
+59 QKSNPNNVAIW

-75 QLLSAYYQQN
+75 QLLSTYYQQN

-90 DRTTL
+90 DRTAL
-95 ADEEANATAD
+95 ADEEANAAAD

-125 IENKKALSKIP
+125 IENKEALSKIP
-136 IKEYAVLLD
+136 IREYAVLLD

-165 DFLQNEIYELPIPE
+165 DFLRSEIYNLPIPE
-179 IPFDVNDER
+179 VPFDVNDER

-197 SIDIPATDELSF
+197 NIDIPTTDELSF

-220 TLLHLNEPDSR
+220 TLLHLNEPDCR

-250 DNASDLQLAA
+250 DNASALQLAA

-275 MVAYAMGKF
+275 MISFASGVF
-284 YQGRAKKYDKN
+284 YDNRADQYDKN
-295 AHPEYKNDYVTAVEW
+295 TRPEYKNYYVNAIDW

-329 TIDVIKSSEV
+329 TINVIKSSEV

-387 FYAWLIQQKK
+387 LYAWLIQQKK

-417 FLLPSLDAGFYLL
+417 FLLPSLDAGFYVL
-430 LASDAPF
+430 LASDAPLI
-437 TNENHKGYS
+437 NENHKGYS
-446 FYTLQV
+446 FYTLHV
-452 TNIDAQYRQNDNK
+452 TNIDAQYRQNEKK
-465 LEFFVFDRTTGHPLK
+465 LEFFVFDRTTGQPLK
-480 GAEVCISFYPNY
+480 GAEVCLNFYPNY

-499 TTTINC
+499 TTTISC
-505 DADGRCSCDIAD
+505 DADGRCTCDIAD
-517 NTYTFAAY
+517 NSYTFAAY

-532 YQIIRRQYWGRYHDN
+532 YQITRRQYWGGYYDH
-547 PEVNICEKAYTFTDR
+547 PEVNIYEKAYTFTDR

-584 DAILQQKTDNGQ
+584 DVKLQQKTDDGQ

-613 QLTTNEYGSVSG
+613 QLTSNEYGSVSG
-625 KFVLPSQGLTGR
+625 SFVLPSQGLTGR

-642 KKETKHLDSHYFSV
+642 KMGTNILDSHYFSV

-669 QPTEEFKIGQNVS
+669 QPTEEFKIGQKVS
-682 VDGHVKAYAGYGIG
+682 VEGHVKAYAGYGID

-747 PDLESQR
+747 PDLENQR

-781 LVSKIGLIINAE
+781 LVSKIGLLINAE

-808 KITNLAGETQ
+808 KITNLAGEAQ

-835 KYSCSEANYYLSDS
+835 KNSCTEANYYLSDS
-849 IQMIQKLQ
+849 AQMVQKLS
-857 YLDFQNET
+857 YLDFNNEL
-865 QKSNWKVLKTVKHGD
+865 QKSNWKVLKTVKHDD

-889 IIQDMKNLQEAYYKI
+889 IIQGMEKFQEGYYKI
-904 SLSTYDKDNN
+904 SLITHDKDQNE
-914 QIQEEYFVLIYDEK
+914 IKEEHYMLIYDEK
-928 SKKCANYE
+928 SKKCAAYDP
-936 AIWLSTSH
+936 IWLTTSH

-969 EIVSNDELVESKWV
+969 EIISNDELVVSKWV

-995 VTEKDLGRV
+995 VAEKDLGKV

-1026 FSHKKIDFDF
+1026 FSHKKIYFDF

-1096 FNYSFDS
+1096 FYYSFRLS
-1103 YSNFGNSHYRTL
+1103 SNFGNSHYRNL
-1115 HKTSYNFISRNY
+1115 HKTSYDFISRNY
-1127 PQLLW
+1127 PQLSW
-1132 EINSWRRNRLMSKS
+1132 EINSWRRDRMLMSKS
-1146 AGYITTANIDYAS
+1146 AGTYTANAVMEESMDMTVVVEQEFAEEPQLMADRVSID
-1159 DYNEAIEA
+1159 DYLT
-1167 VEVVYE
+1167 
-1173 VPEFSPDNTTS
+1173 FQWDSDNTEAALAETENGE
-1184 TSRIVEDNIDI
+1184 TKEDL
-1195 EEGFDESSAKQ
+1195 Q
-1206 NEKNNSSDNP
+1206 

-1232 TDKDGNV
+1232 TDKEGNV
-1239 LISFTIP
+1239 LVSFTIP
-1246 DALTRWKLQGF
+1246 ESLTRWKLQGF
-1257 AHNSE
+1257 AHNNE

-1290 DDLVVLSAKV
+1290 GDLVVLSAKV

-1306 KQSGQVKLT
+1306 RQSGQVKLT
-1315 LTNPFNGKKLDLTN
+1315 LTNPFNGEKLDLTN

-1375 GEEATLPILTNR
+1375 GEETTLPILTNR

-1410 LKNSFGIT
+1410 LKNSFGIA

-1451 ECNEQTFSRLYA
+1451 ECNEQVFSRLYA

-1473 HPRIKKVFD
+1473 HPRIKTVFD

-1588 SDQVIKKAVIF
+1588 SDQVIRKAVNF
-1599 IDNKAREIYDKWYR
+1599 IDDKAREIYDKWYR

-1624 HYLYARSFFIKQK
+1624 HYLYARSFFLNQK
-1637 VSITN
+1637 VRITN
-1642 SEAYNYYY
+1642 NEAYNYYY

-1688 KSRAQYSEELGMFWK
+1688 KSRAQYSEEMGMFWK

-1753 TTKSTTEAI
+1753 TTKSTTEAV

-1780 TMGDWSYTEG
+1780 TMGNWSYTEG
-1790 DKSMEAE
+1790 DKSMQAE

-1811 VTEDMAI
+1811 VTEDMAT
-1818 IKIEKSSDGPA
+1818 IKIDKSSNCPA

-1840 LDKISHSDDQNFS
+1840 LDKVSHSDDQNFS

-1885 RVRTEIRCDRDMEYV
+1885 RVHTEIRCDRDMEYV

-1905 RASAFEPVNVLS
+1905 RASAFVPVNVLS
-1917 QYKHQGGL
+1917 QYKHQDGL

-1952 TLVAT
+1952 TLIAT

-1985 ITVQ
+1985 VTVQ

>member
-1 MKRTTLIVSLFF
+1 MKKIILLVSLF
-13 FCIMATFAQQSPK
+13 IGTTMVSFAQQKPK
-26 DIQRQLK
+26 DILKLLK
-33 LYEKQMQQYDNA
+33 LYEKQLMQYDNG

-59 QKSDPANVAIW
+59 QKSNPGNVAIW

-75 QLLSAYYQQN
+75 QLLSTYYQQN

-114 AKEIIKHYLLS
+114 AIEIIKHFMLS
-125 IENKKALSKIP
+125 IENKETLSKIS
-136 IKEYAVLLD
+136 IREYAVLLD

-165 DFLQNEIYELPIPE
+165 DFLQNDIYNLPTPE
-179 IPFDVNDER
+179 IPFDINDAQ
-188 YWAEPQQFA
+188 YWSEPQQFA
-197 SIDIPATDELSF
+197 NMDIPFDDELAF
-209 SYLTLYTLQEL
+209 SYLTLSTLQML
-220 TLLHLNEPDSR
+220 TDLHLNEANNK
-231 ALLDATLRR
+231 ALIDATLRR
-240 FEYLGTHSNL
+240 FEYLGSHSSL
-250 DNASDLQLAA
+250 DNALELQLAA
-260 LTSMEKQY
+260 LSAMEKQY

-275 MVAYAMGKF
+275 MVAYALGKY
-284 YQGRAKKYDKN
+284 YQNRAEKYDKN
-295 AHPEYKNDYVTAVEW
+295 AHPEYKNDYVSAIEW
-310 FNKTIAVAPKS
+310 YNKAIATAPKS
-321 IEAHNAKT
+321 IEANNAKLD
-329 TIDVIKSSEV
+329 IENIKSSEI
-339 KFSGNN
+339 KFSCNN

-350 QANLVTFDYKNC
+350 QANLITFSYKNS
-362 ENLYFRIISCKE
+362 ENLFFRVVSCTK
-374 EEYELKRSTDNTK
+374 EEYELKRNSDDKK

-412 SVSGH
+412 GVSGH
-417 FLLPSLDAGFYLL
+417 FLLPSLDAGFYVL
-430 LASDAPF
+430 LASNAPI
-437 TNENHKGYS
+437 TNENHKDYS
-446 FYTLQV
+446 FSALQV
-452 TNIDAQYRQNDNK
+452 TNIDAQYRINDRK
-465 LEFFVFDRTTGHPLK
+465 IEFFVFDRTTGHPLK
-480 GAEVCISFYPNY
+480 GAEVNVGYFKDYT
-492 NAKKPSK
+492 AKSPFKNIQL
-499 TTTINC
+499 TC
-505 DADGRCSCDIAD
+505 DADGKCAYEITSD
-517 NTYTFAAY
+517 AY
-525 TTWNQDK
+525 TLYASASWHQDK
-532 YQIIRRQYWGRYHDN
+532 YQIINRRYWGRYHEN
-547 PEVNICEKAYTFTDR
+547 QQAHISEKAYIFTDR
-562 SIYRPGQTVYFKTIL
+562 SIYRPGQTLYFKAIL
-577 VETTSKG
+577 VETTQKG
-584 DAILQQKTDNGQ
+584 DEILQQKTDNGQ

-603 DANYQKVSEQ
+603 DANYQKVTEQ
-613 QLTTNEYGSVSG
+613 ELTSNEYGSVSG
-625 KFVLPSQGLTGR
+625 SFVLPSQGLTGQFR
-637 FHFKI
+637 IQI
-642 KKETKHLDSHYFSV
+642 KKEAKLNDSHYFSV
-656 EEYKRPTFEITLD
+656 EEYKRPTFEIIID
-669 QPTEEFKIGQNVS
+669 QPKEEFKIGQNVS
-682 VDGHVKAYAGYGIG
+682 VEGHVKAYAGYGIN
-696 GASVKYHVV
+696 GATVKYHVV

-716 WWQPTGKSQEIAHG
+716 WWQPTSKAQEIAHG

-754 YNPLYTYEVSVDV
+754 YNPLYTYEVNVDV
-767 TDITGETHSGSTRV
+767 TDITGETHSGSSRV
-781 LVSKIGLIINAE
+781 LVSKIGLLINAE

-808 KITNLAGETQ
+808 KITNLAGEAQ

-835 KYSCSEANYYLSDS
+835 KNSCTQADYYLSDS
-849 IQMIQKLQ
+849 AQMVQKLS
-857 YLDFQNET
+857 YLDFNNEQ
-865 QKSNWKVLKTVKHGD
+865 QKSNWKILKTVKQDD
-880 FVTDGQNPF
+880 FKTDGKNPF
-889 IIQDMKNLQEAYYKI
+889 VIQGMEKFQEGYYKI
-904 SLSTYDKDNN
+904 SLITHDKDQNE
-914 QIQEEYFVLIYDEK
+914 IKEEYYVLIYDEN
-928 SKKCANYE
+928 SKKCAVYE
-936 AIWLSTSH
+936 SLWLTTSD
-944 KKTVEVGETIHFTL
+944 KTTIEVGETLHFTL
-958 GSYLKNAMVLC
+958 GSYLKNATVLC
-969 EIVSNDELVESKWV
+969 EIISNDELVESKWV

-995 VTEKDLGRV
+995 VVEKDLGHV
-1004 VVHAFVTQNNK
+1004 VVHAFTAQNNK
-1015 QYEKSLNFNIP
+1015 QYEKTLNFNIP

-1059 GDKVAAELL
+1059 GDKVTAELL

-1076 DALAS
+1076 DALTS
-1081 PNTWISSIFNTSKPT
+1081 PNSWISSIFNTSKPT
-1096 FNYSFDS
+1096 YKYSFDL
-1103 YSNFGNSHYRTL
+1103 YSNFRNSYYKSL
-1115 HKTSYNFISRNY
+1115 QKPVFKNYLSRNY

-1132 EINSWRRNRLMSKS
+1132 EINSWRRNRLMMSKS
-1146 AGYITTANIDYAS
+1146 AGVTLNATMDYA
-1159 DYNEAIEA
+1159 EAA
-1167 VEVVYE
+1167 VEEGEVVLNT
-1173 VPEFSPDNTTS
+1173 VSDDIRVSTDFDFSQD
-1184 TSRIVEDNIDI
+1184 
-1195 EEGFDESSAKQ
+1195 FDEETAAPKA
-1206 NEKNNSSDNP
+1206 NNQSQTEETPIDP

-1232 TDKDGNV
+1232 TDKEGNV

-1257 AHNSE
+1257 AHNNE

-1268 EKFVQTQKPLMVVPN
+1268 EKLVQTQKPLMIVPN

-1290 DDLVVLSAKV
+1290 GDVVILSAKV
-1300 VNMGEE
+1300 VNMSEE
-1306 KQSGQVKLT
+1306 AQGGTTSLSF
-1315 LTNPFNGKKLDLTN
+1315 TNPFTGEKLDLIQGSSSQN
-1329 GISTQSFTVEA
+1329 FTVEA

-1354 DLGAMT
+1354 DLGAVT
-1360 YRIEAQNDQSPAYAD
+1360 YRIEARNNQSPSYAD

-1387 ILVTESLPLHISGK
+1387 ILVTESLPLQISGK
-1401 GSKTFTFNK
+1401 GSKIFTFNK
-1410 LKNSFGIT
+1410 LKNSFDIA
-1418 NSTLSTQSYT
+1418 NSTLTTQSYI

-1441 ALPYLMEYPH
+1441 ALPYLMEYPY

-1463 NTLAAHLVNS
+1463 NTLASHIVNS

-1496 EKNQELKSVILE
+1496 EKNQELKSAILE

-1532 HRMAKENKAAVTKL
+1532 HRMSKENKAAITKL
-1546 EKAQNN
+1546 EKAQNG

-1576 GHLQVLGVQNPM
+1576 GHLQVLGVQNPL
-1588 SDQVIKKAVIF
+1588 SDQTIRKAVSF
-1599 IDNKAREIYDKWYR
+1599 IDNKARETYDKWYR
-1613 GKKADYDVTDI
+1613 DHKNECNATDI
-1624 HYLYARSFFIKQK
+1624 HYLYARSFFLKQK
-1637 VSITN
+1637 VSNN
-1642 SEAYNYYY
+1642 SMEAYNYYY
-1650 ANLKKNWKKQSIYT
+1650 SNLKKNWKKQSIYS
-1664 QAMTALICYR
+1664 QAMTALICFR
-1674 NGDTQLAQEIVANI
+1674 NGDTQLAKEIVANI

-1712 EAPIERQALL
+1712 EAPIERQAML
-1722 IEAFNTIT
+1722 IEAFNTISN
-1730 KDQKSVEQ
+1730 DQKSVEQ

-1753 TTKSTTEAI
+1753 STKSTTEAV

-1780 TMGDWSYTEG
+1780 SMGNWSYTEG
-1790 DKSMEAE
+1790 DGSMEAE
-1797 AGTGYIKKA
+1797 AGTGYIKKT
-1806 WKGSE
+1806 WTGKE
-1811 VTEDMAI
+1811 VTEDMATI
-1818 IKIEKSSDGPA
+1818 NIEKSTSGPA
-1829 WGGLYWQYLEN
+1829 WGGLYWQYLEKI
-1840 LDKISHSDDQNFS
+1840 DKVSHSDDQNFS
-1853 IQKKLYKVEIGNRG
+1853 IQKKLYKVEIGDRG

-1925 WYYEATGDAATNFFI
+1925 WYYEATSDAATNFFI

-1952 TLVAT
+1952 TLMAT

-1970 CMYAPEFTSHSEGIQ
+1970 CMYAPEFTSHSEGIKVTIQ
-1985 ITVQ
+1985 

>member
-1 MKRTTLIVSLFF
+1 MKRITLIVSLFF
-13 FCIMATFAQQSPK
+13 LCNMITFAQQSPK

-33 LYEKQMQQYDNA
+33 LYERQMQQYDNA
-45 FDTIYLSINQQIEQ
+45 FDTIYQSINQQIEQ
-59 QKSDPANVAIW
+59 QKSNPNNVAIW

-75 QLLSAYYQQN
+75 QLLSTYYQQN

-90 DRTTL
+90 DRTAL
-95 ADEEANATAD
+95 ADEEANAAAD

-125 IENKKALSKIP
+125 IENKEALSKIP
-136 IKEYAVLLD
+136 IREYAVLLD

-165 DFLQNEIYELPIPE
+165 DFLRSEIYNLPIPE
-179 IPFDVNDER
+179 VPFDVNDER

-197 SIDIPATDELSF
+197 NIDIPATDELSF

-220 TLLHLNEPDSR
+220 TLLHLNEPDCR

-240 FEYLGTHSNL
+240 FEYLGTHSTL

-260 LTSMEKQY
+260 LTKMEKQY

-275 MVAYAMGKF
+275 MVTNALGNF
-284 YQGRAKKYDKN
+284 YQKRGSQYDKN
-295 AHPEYKNDYVTAVEW
+295 THPEYKNDYIIAIDW
-310 FNKTIAVAPKS
+310 FNKTIAAAPKS
-321 IEAHNAKT
+321 IEANNAKIF
-329 TIDVIKSSEV
+329 IDVIKISEV
-339 KFSGNN
+339 KFSCDK

-350 QANLVTFDYKNC
+350 QANLITFSYKNC
-362 ENLYFRIISCKE
+362 ENLYFHVISCTKE
-374 EEYELKRSTDNTK
+374 DFDLKRNSDNKK
-387 FYAWLIQQKK
+387 FYAWLIQQKEI
-397 VYETKLNAP
+397 YDTELNAP

-412 SVSGH
+412 GVSGH
-417 FLLPSLDAGFYLL
+417 FLLPSLDAGFYVL
-430 LASDAPF
+430 LASDAAF
-437 TNENHKGYS
+437 TNENNKGYS
-446 FYTLQV
+446 FSTLQV
-452 TNIDAQYRQNDNK
+452 TNIDAQYRQNGKK
-465 LEFFVFDRTTGHPLK
+465 LEFFVFNRTTGQPLK
-480 GAEVCISFYPNY
+480 GAEVKVSLYPNY
-492 NAKKPSK
+492 NASK
-499 TTTINC
+499 ASKSIQLIC
-505 DADGRCSCDIAD
+505 DADGKCSCEITD
-517 NTYTFAAY
+517 NAY
-525 TTWNQDK
+525 TLRASASWQQDK
-532 YQIIRRQYWGRYHDN
+532 YQIIEHQYWGRYHDD
-547 PEVNICEKAYTFTDR
+547 PKVNISEKAYTFTDR

-577 VETTSKG
+577 VETTSIENF
-584 DAILQQKTDNGQ
+584 ILQQKTDNVQ
-596 KITVELY
+596 NFTVELY
-603 DANYQKVSEQ
+603 DANHQKVAEQ
-613 QLTTNEYGSVSG
+613 QLTSNEYGSASG
-625 KFVLPSQGLTGR
+625 SFVLPNQGLTGS
-637 FHFKI
+637 FHLQI
-642 KKETKHLDSHYFSV
+642 KLESKYLDNHYFSV
-656 EEYKRPTFEITLD
+656 EEYKRPTFEITMD

-754 YNPLYTYEVSVDV
+754 YNPLYTYEISVDV

-781 LVSKIGLIINAE
+781 LVSKIGLLINAE

-936 AIWLSTSH
+936 PIWLTSSH
-944 KKTVEVGETIHFTL
+944 KNTVEVGETIHFTL

-995 VTEKDLGRV
+995 VTEKDLGKV

-1081 PNTWISSIFNTSKPT
+1081 PNSWISSIFNTSKPSY
-1096 FNYSFDS
+1096 NYSFRL
-1103 YSNFGNSHYRTL
+1103 YSNYGNSYYRNFQ
-1115 HKTSYNFISRNY
+1115 KTSYDFISRNY

-1132 EINSWRRNRLMSKS
+1132 EINSWRRDRILMSKA
-1146 AGYITTANIDYAS
+1146 AGAYTANAVVEESMDVVAAEYEPPLYEADEAGQVNIDHLTLQW
-1159 DYNEAIEA
+1159 N
-1167 VEVVYE
+1167 
-1173 VPEFSPDNTTS
+1173 PDNTEAALAETENGE
-1184 TSRIVEDNIDI
+1184 TKEDL
-1195 EEGFDESSAKQ
+1195 Q
-1206 NEKNNSSDNP
+1206 

-1232 TDKDGNV
+1232 TDKEGNV
-1239 LISFTIP
+1239 LVSFTIP
-1246 DALTRWKLQGF
+1246 ESLTRWKLQGF
-1257 AHNSE
+1257 AHNNE

-1290 DDLVVLSAKV
+1290 GDLMVLSAKV

-1306 KQSGQVKLT
+1306 QQSGQVKLT
-1315 LTNPFNGKKLDLTN
+1315 LTNPFNGEKLDLTN

-1354 DLGAMT
+1354 DLGAVT

-1410 LKNSFGIT
+1410 LKNSFGIA

-1451 ECNEQTFSRLYA
+1451 ECNEQVFSRLYA

-1473 HPRIKKVFD
+1473 HPRIKTVFD

-1588 SDQVIKKAVIF
+1588 SDQVIRKAVNF
-1599 IDNKAREIYDKWYR
+1599 IDDKAREIYDKWYR
-1613 GKKADYDVTDI
+1613 GKKAYYDVTDI
-1624 HYLYARSFFIKQK
+1624 HYLYARSFFLNQK
-1637 VSITN
+1637 VRITN
-1642 SEAYNYYY
+1642 NEAYNYYY

-1688 KSRAQYSEELGMFWK
+1688 KSRAQYSEEMGMFWK

-1753 TTKSTTEAI
+1753 TTKSTTEAV

-1790 DKSMEAE
+1790 DKSMQAE

-1811 VTEDMAI
+1811 VTEDMAT
-1818 IKIEKSSDGPA
+1818 IKIDKSSNGPA

-1840 LDKISHSDDQNFS
+1840 LDKVSHSDDQNFS
-1853 IQKKLYKVEIGNRG
+1853 IQKKLYKVEIGDRG

-1917 QYKHQGGL
+1917 QYKHQDGL
-1925 WYYEATGDAATNFFI
+1925 WYYEVTGDAATNFFI

-1952 TLVAT
+1952 TLIAT

-1985 ITVQ
+1985 VTVQ

>member
-1 MKRTTLIVSLFF
+1 MKKITLALSL
-13 FCIMATFAQQSPK
+13 IITLTMTTFAQQSPK
-26 DIQRQLK
+26 DILRLLK
-33 LYEKQMQQYDNA
+33 NYEKQLQQYDNG

-59 QKSDPANVAIW
+59 QKNNPANVAVW

-75 QLLSAYYQQN
+75 QLLSTYYQQN
-85 RWRIM
+85 RWQIM
-90 DRTTL
+90 DRTAL
-95 ADEEANATAD
+95 ADEEADAAAD
-105 FNTWDAQRF
+105 FNTWDAQYF
-114 AKEIIKHYLLS
+114 AKQIIKHYLLS
-125 IENKKALSKIP
+125 IENKVALSKIP

-165 DFLQNEIYELPIPE
+165 DFLKDEIYELPIPE

-188 YWAEPQQFA
+188 YWDKPQQFA
-197 SIDIPATDELSF
+197 NIDIPATDELSF

-220 TLLHLNEPDSR
+220 TLLHLNEADSR

-275 MVAYAMGKF
+275 MISFALGVF
-284 YQGRAKKYDKN
+284 YENRAEKYDKN
-295 AHPEYKNDYVTAVEW
+295 THPEYKNDYVTAVDW
-310 FNKTIAVAPKS
+310 YNKTTEIAPKS

-329 TIDVIKSSEV
+329 TINVIKSSEV

-374 EEYELKRSTDNTK
+374 EEYELKRNSENKK

-406 NEKDYR
+406 DEKDYR

-417 FLLPSLDAGFYLL
+417 FLLPSLDAGFYVLL
-430 LASDAPF
+430 TSDAPLI
-437 TNENHKGYS
+437 NENHKGYS

-452 TNIDAQYRQNDNK
+452 TNIDAQYRINDRK
-465 LEFFVFDRTTGHPLK
+465 IEFFVFDRTTGHPLK
-480 GAEVCISFYPNY
+480 GAEVNVGLFKDY
-492 NAKKPSK
+492 NAKSHFKN
-499 TTTINC
+499 IQLIC
-505 DADGRCSCDIAD
+505 DADGKCACEITND
-517 NTYTFAAY
+517 AY
-525 TTWNQDK
+525 TLNASASWHQDK
-532 YQIIRRQYWGRYHDN
+532 YQIISRRYWGRYHEDSK
-547 PEVNICEKAYTFTDR
+547 VSTSEKAYIFTDR
-562 SIYRPGQTVYFKTIL
+562 SIYRPGQTVYFKAIL
-577 VETTSKG
+577 VETTQQGST
-584 DAILQQKTDNGQ
+584 ILQQKTENGK

-613 QLTTNEYGSVSG
+613 HLTSNEYGSVSG
-625 KFVLPSQGLTGR
+625 NFVLPSQGLTGK
-637 FHFKI
+637 FHLQI
-642 KKETKHLDSHYFSV
+642 KMESKYIGNLYFSV

-669 QPTEEFKIGQNVS
+669 QPKEEFKIGQNVS
-682 VDGHVKAYAGYGIG
+682 VDGHVKAYAGYGID
-696 GASVKYHVV
+696 GATVKYHVV

-716 WWQPTGKSQEIAHG
+716 WWQPTSKAQEIAHG

-767 TDITGETHSGSTRV
+767 TDITGETHSGSTWVR
-781 LVSKIGLIINAE
+781 VSKIGLLINAE

-808 KITNLAGETQ
+808 KITNLAGEAQ

-835 KYSCSEANYYLSDS
+835 KYSCSEADYFLSDS
-849 IQMIQKLQ
+849 AQMVQKLS
-857 YLDFQNET
+857 YLDFNKEL
-865 QKSNWKVLKTVKHGD
+865 QKSNWKVLKTVKHDD
-880 FVTDGQNPF
+880 FETDGQNPF
-889 IIQDMKNLQEAYYKI
+889 IIQDMKNLQEGYYKI
-904 SLSTYDKDNN
+904 SLITHDKDQNE
-914 QIQEEYFVLIYDEK
+914 IKEEYYVLIYDEK
-928 SKKCANYE
+928 SKKCAAYE
-936 AIWLSTSH
+936 PIWLTTPD
-944 KKTVEVGETIHFTL
+944 KTTIEVGKTIHFTL

-969 EIVSNDELVESKWV
+969 EIISNDELVVSKWV

-995 VTEKDLGRV
+995 VAEKDLGSV
-1004 VVHAFVTQNNK
+1004 VVHVFVMQNNK

-1081 PNTWISSIFNTSKPT
+1081 SNTWISSIFNTSKPT

-1115 HKTSYNFISRNY
+1115 HKTSYDFISRNY

-1132 EINSWRRNRLMSKS
+1132 EINSWRRNRLMMSKA
-1146 AGYITTANIDYAS
+1146 AGAYTTNAVMEESVDMDYAAEFG
-1159 DYNEAIEA
+1159 EAEED
-1167 VEVVYE
+1167 VL
-1173 VPEFSPDNTTS
+1173 S
-1184 TSRIVEDNIDI
+1184 IVEDNIKVNTD
-1195 EEGFDESSAKQ
+1195 FDFSMDLDENLEKEAESTNIQ
-1206 NEKNNSSDNP
+1206 

-1232 TDKDGNV
+1232 TDKEGNV
-1239 LISFTIP
+1239 LVSFTIP
-1246 DALTRWKLQGF
+1246 ESLTRWKLQGF
-1257 AHNSE
+1257 AHNNE

-1290 DDLVVLSAKV
+1290 GDLVVLSAKV

-1306 KQSGQVKLT
+1306 QQSGQVKLT
-1315 LTNPFNGKKLDLTN
+1315 LTNPFNGEKLDLTN
-1329 GISTQSFTVEA
+1329 GISTQSFSVEA

-1354 DLGAMT
+1354 DLGAVT

-1387 ILVTESLPLHISGK
+1387 ILVTESLPLQISGK
-1401 GSKTFTFNK
+1401 GSKTFIFNK
-1410 LKNSFGIT
+1410 LKNSFGIA
-1418 NSTLSTQSYT
+1418 NSTLTTQSYT

-1441 ALPYLMEYPH
+1441 SLPYLMEYPY
-1451 ECNEQTFSRLYA
+1451 ECNEQVFSRLYA

-1546 EKAQNN
+1546 EKALNN

-1563 SSRYITQHIVAGC
+1563 CSRYITQHIVAGC

-1588 SDQVIKKAVIF
+1588 GDQIIKKAVNF
-1599 IDNKAREIYDKWYR
+1599 IDDKAREIYDKWYR

-1624 HYLYARSFFIKQK
+1624 HYLYARSFFLKQK
-1637 VSITN
+1637 VSTTN

-1688 KSRAQYSEELGMFWK
+1688 KSRAQYSEEMGMFWK

-1811 VTEDMAI
+1811 VTEDMAT

-1853 IQKKLYKVEIGNRG
+1853 IQKRLYKVEIGDRG

-1917 QYKHQGGL
+1917 QYKRQGSL

-1952 TLVAT
+1952 TLMAT

-1970 CMYAPEFTSHSEGIQ
+1970 CMYAPEFTSHSEGIKVIIQ
-1985 ITVQ
+1985 